1 MAVTD
6 RIVIEIAAEYSDNT
20 AGEFQKSAKSADKYC
35 ESVNKLKKQLD
46 SISKTKV
53 RTDLE
58 ARDSAT
64 QVINKVRDNLDYL
77 KQHKGQVTIAAID
90 KATNVISETK
100 NRVLALSGKTFRFTL
115 GVIDKATA
123 PLQKIWNYATSLKGI
138 MTGIFAGAAA
148 QKFVMK
154 PAQMAIDR
162 QNVTTAFEN
171 LLGSKDAANQ
181 RVSDLTTFA
190 GQTPFT
196 RDDIFEASRV
206 LQVFTGDALST
217 ADGLKTVGDVAS
229 GTQQDFKEVAVWMGR
244 LYSGMKSGQP
254 IGEATARLQE
264 MGAISGESRVKL
276 EALAKSGRDISET
289 WPEATA
295 EFAQFDGMML
305 KMSDGFQ
312 NLLLG
317 AKSFVNNNVWQR
329 IGAGII
335 NGFTPALQKFRDWRS
350 ENKDLIA
357 EMANNIESG
366 VTNIV
371 SKVSGG
377 VEKVFDITSKL
388 MKDDT
393 FKNADFMG
401 KAGMLWDQLIAEPFS
416 SWWNGG
422 GKDKVKEGVK
432 NAANGIKDI
441 LIDVLG
447 EAFELAFSNP
457 ITGTIATLYG
467 AKYGISIG
475 KGLITGVNT
484 AKGAVIELEN
494 VYKKAKKI
502 YGLLRG
508 TEAIPELP
516 YGTAGNAESTV
527 VSGTLDSASSVKNH
541 IVKSA
546 PANLPYGVVGNNYK
560 LQTPT
565 IATLRHEPEVKKAAE
580 NYRNAV
586 ETLSQTKK
594 RFSEEQKELVQK
606 ANDLKDLK
614 TSNAG
619 SKAIKDAEKALDN
632 NIKHIKKSSA
642 NLKNTKDE
650 LKTAKEAF
658 SGALDSASSI
668 DISNASKKMKGSMN
682 DVTKSTKNMGKEV
695 AKAGKVASDGIGNV
709 AKAAGSSGGKIAS
722 LVNSL
727 GGATT
732 VLTGIGTV
740 AVVAAAGFALYKH
753 NVEKSVAPIKDLLE
767 KNQQLVSESDK
778 LNERVAQNTKSREDS
793 ISASVA
799 EAQTAQVLTD
809 KIFGL
814 IDAEGESLTG
824 KEKIKILVDELNQ
837 TVPNLALAYDAETNS
852 INLSK
857 DAINEKIAAMKEE
870 AKMAAIK
877 DALTGSVK
885 DELELERKHTKLVE
899 QQAEA
904 QKKVDE
910 IKSKIKPSGMAGA
923 GTSDE
928 YNYIALD
935 KAQES
940 LDELNTAIEG
950 NETAWNN
957 AKNESQYYSDMIG
970 TEATAAAQNAIDA
983 TQSGIEGTV
992 ETLTAGG
999 EDISLAASSAFTPA
1013 EEAALRAADKMYS
1026 ESHRAAANYAAGLN
1040 EGGPEASKAG
1050 NTLRLSGMAG
1060 ISDTNGEYY
1069 KEGESSGNS
1078 FVDGIKSALSGAGSW
1093 FKKNFSWLF
1102 PEIDG
1107 ESKTDHHADGG
1118 IMTRPHIG
1126 LVAEDGAE
1134 SIIPLSPKRRSR
1146 GIALWQE
1153 TGRRLGVMAYAEG
1166 GIVGQAESYPMAAG
1180 GSYAYTS
1187 SGSGGPSVSGGGGET
1202 GRMISFETGGLKED
1216 LAEADQYFQEYSSNV
1231 LTAGLS
1237 TWDSL
1242 KNNVTSKTQEMND
1255 ADKAK
1260 FDEFAQYF
1268 TTFGTG
1274 VVLAGAAAFDAL
1286 KGGVVTKST
1295 DTVKFGIS
1303 KFNEFSN
1310 YVGTLPPV
1318 FGGYG
1323 ADMMSELAYGI
1334 ESQRAAVLKSTSTLV
1349 QDLLSTFITGLG
1361 IHSPSKKMQWVGEM
1375 MAAGIIKG
1383 LSADQITQYV
1393 YYIIDQM
1400 QSSFSSGKLDV
1411 GTVVDK
1417 LDDNI
1422 PALVAKLG
1430 VDPKEAASLIYPLLG
1445 TAGTLTSVFGGRD
1458 APTAGASTN
1467 HGGIDLAAPTGTQ
1480 IAAVLGGLVTIAG
1493 EYGGYG
1499 NAVKIDHGNGVES
1512 LYGHMS
1518 AVGVAPGQQ
1527 VTAGQVIGNVG
1538 STGISTGPHLHLS
1551 MYKDGEAIDPLP
1563 YVQGAPIMAGNTLA
1577 GALMA
1582 EYNRRK
1588 FGIGAAGAL
1597 GGGGDV
1603 ASWIMQALAITGQS
1617 MDYLDEL
1624 MYIAQMESGG
1634 DPNAINLW
1642 DSNAA
1647 AGHPSKGLMQTID
1660 STFAAYALPG
1670 YDDIWNPVHNAIA
1683 AIRYMNERYGGI
1695 QNHPGLGGKG
1705 YIGYAVG
1712 TREVPQDMLAVIHK
1726 DEAIFP
1732 AAQNPFSKSGGDMI
1746 ADMVS
1751 KVLPFPEMESNSIR
1765 NEKDDFAERNNVIEF
1780 PERKSD
1786 SGQPAS
1792 VEAVPVVA
1800 SQNAAPG
1807 GMTVSIN
1814 LGGISISIDGSNA
1827 GTPQDIEALLRAQIP
1842 GIANDLCAQI
1852 AQKLTEILAGMPTRS
1867 EAV

>member
-1 MAVTD
+1 MKSED
-6 RIVIEIAAEYSDNT
+6 RIVIQIAAEYSDNT
-20 AGEFQKSAKSADKYC
+20 AGEFQKSAKSADRYC
-35 ESVNKLKKQLD
+35 ESIKKLKRQMD
-46 SISKTKV
+46 QISKTKV
-53 RTDLE
+53 QTDLQ

-77 KQHKGQVTIAAID
+77 KQHKRQVTIAAID

-100 NRVLALSGKTFRFTL
+100 NRVLALSGKTFRFTM
-115 GVIDKATA
+115 GVVDKATQ
-123 PLQKIWNYATSLKGI
+123 PLQKIWNYATSLKGVLAGLY
-138 MTGIFAGAAA
+138 TGIAGNALVKAPISLADMMSTA
-148 QKFVMK
+148 QIGF
-154 PAQMAIDR
+154 
-162 QNVTTAFEN
+162 TTK
-171 LLGSKDAANQ
+171 LGDEDAANALMA
-181 RVSDLTTFA
+181 SIEKFA
-190 GQTPFT
+190 IETPFET
-196 RDDIFEASRV
+196 KGLIETTNRMIAMGWEAEKVLPDIEKIGNAAAA
-206 LQVFTGDALST
+206 TGRGQEGINRITLALS
-217 ADGLKTVGDVAS
+217 
-229 GTQQDFKEVAVWMGR
+229 QMR
-244 LYSGMKSGQP
+244 MKGKVSAEEMLQLS
-254 IGEATARLQE
+254 EA
-264 MGAISGESRVKL
+264 GISGWQYLADSMGVSLAEVQKL
-276 EALAKSGRDISET
+276 SERGLI
-289 WPEATA
+289 PA
-295 EFAQFDGMML
+295 EQAIDAIVAGMGEFDGMMEKTSNKTVSGL
-305 KMSDGFQ
+305 ASQIKDAFDVNVVKRWGQ
-312 NLLLG
+312 GLQTG
-317 AKSFVNNNVWQR
+317 A
-329 IGAGII
+329 I
-335 NGFTPALQKFRDWRS
+335 NGLEKFNGWLSDNQ
-350 ENKDLIA
+350 ETLDKLGNLVEQTA
-357 EMANNIESG
+357 ANVSNHVVDMIKG
-366 VTNIV
+366 VT
-371 SKVSGG
+371 GG
-377 VEKVFDITSKL
+377 IEQLINRTDFQ
-388 MKDDT
+388 
-393 FKNADFMG
+393 NADFLG
-401 KAGMLWDQLIAEPFS
+401 KAVIAWDQLIAEPFGV
-416 SWWNGG
+416 WWNGG

-447 EAFELAFSNP
+447 EAFKLAFSNP

-467 AKYGISIG
+467 AKYGINIG
-475 KGLITGVNT
+475 KGILSGVET
-484 AKGAVIELEN
+484 AKGLGTGIKNIVGTGKNIIGMLGTGIENTPSHPSMATMRHDPEIKDTAASYRSALDTLIE
-494 VYKKAKKI
+494 AKK
-502 YGLLRG
+502 
-508 TEAIPELP
+508 
-516 YGTAGNAESTV
+516 
-527 VSGTLDSASSVKNH
+527 K
-541 IVKSA
+541 
-546 PANLPYGVVGNNYK
+546 
-560 LQTPT
+560 
-565 IATLRHEPEVKKAAE
+565 
-580 NYRNAV
+580 
-586 ETLSQTKK
+586 
-594 RFSEEQKELVQK
+594 FSEEQKTLVEKAHEL
-606 ANDLKDLK
+606 NDLQASGAGIKEIK
-614 TSNAG
+614 T
-619 SKAIKDAEKALDN
+619 AEKALE
-632 NIKHIKKSSA
+632 KSRTHIKESAA
-642 NLKNTKDE
+642 NLKNMKDE

-658 SGALDSASSI
+658 SGALDTASSI
-668 DISNASKKMKGSMN
+668 DISNASKKIKDSVN
-682 DVTKSTKNMGKEV
+682 DVTKSTKNVKTAMGEMSGAAEV
-695 AKAGKVASDGIGNV
+695 GAKNTSLFSKATSGLSAIMAAIPTPVKVAV
-709 AKAAGSSGGKIAS
+709 A
-722 LVNSL
+722 
-727 GGATT
+727 
-732 VLTGIGTV
+732 
-740 AVVAAAGFALYKH
+740 AVGLAAAGFAIYTKKQEEHRTALVNAGDDY
-753 NVEKSVAPIKDLLE
+753 LE
-767 KNQQLVSESDK
+767 ASAKFEEANKNYEEQTANLKNQADAVQRYRDLT
-778 LNERVAQNTKSREDS
+778 NEINTGGLEDDVLNTKLQERDETLLS
-793 ISASVA
+793 IKEHYPAAFGEGVSNEEGLQKVEELIKKEQDYQKVLKDRADIELA
-799 EAQTAQVLTD
+799 NAQTE
-809 KIFGL
+809 L
-814 IDAEGESLTG
+814 IMKLPDMEAE
-824 KEKIKILVDELNQ
+824 KEKLQKQLENITKDHQIAVDIEAKISKVTQ
-837 TVPNLALAYDAETNS
+837 TVNDLEMQISTGVDQEEIEKTKQ
-852 INLSK
+852 ILSDQLGDTLK
-857 DAINEKIAAMKEE
+857 SLQE
-870 AKMAAIK
+870 AP
-877 DALTGSVK
+877 GNVQ
-885 DELELERKHTKLVE
+885 LEFQT
-899 QQAEA
+899 
-904 QKKVDE
+904 
-910 IKSKIKPSGMAGA
+910 
-923 GTSDE
+923 
-928 YNYIALD
+928 
-935 KAQES
+935 
-940 LDELNTAIEG
+940 
-950 NETAWNN
+950 
-957 AKNESQYYSDMIG
+957 
-970 TEATAAAQNAIDA
+970 
-983 TQSGIEGTV
+983 
-992 ETLTAGG
+992 
-999 EDISLAASSAFTPA
+999 
-1013 EEAALRAADKMYS
+1013 
-1026 ESHRAAANYAAGLN
+1026 
-1040 EGGPEASKAG
+1040 
-1050 NTLRLSGMAG
+1050 
-1060 ISDTNGEYY
+1060 
-1069 KEGESSGNS
+1069 
-1078 FVDGIKSALSGAGSW
+1078 ALSGIRNDLDKGLEIPQEKIDKLHGAFSGIQSYVNDVKGKFDQTEMQISSIEKSISLGNTVLDEMKQKSGETKGVVDEAKDSASETNKNIQDTDGSMNTLTNNTVARKGPLLDATNA
-1093 FKKNFSWLF
+1093 FKKSFGETKTEVEGVNT
-1102 PEIDG
+1102 EIDKLPG
-1107 ESKTDHHADGG
+1107 IKKITIDVVTKYSTIGVPTPQSAEATKSNASYFEKLFDKEHADGG
-1118 IMTRPHIG
+1118 FMTRPHVG

-1180 GSYAYTS
+1180 GGYAT
-1187 SGSGGPSVSGGGGET
+1187 GSGGPSVSGGGGET
-1202 GRMISFETGGLKED
+1202 GRMLSFETGGLKED

-1237 TWDSL
+1237 TWDNL

-1274 VVLAGAAAFDAL
+1274 VVLTGAAAFDAL

-1295 DTVKFGIS
+1295 DTVKFGVS

-1310 YVGTLPPV
+1310 YVGTLPPI

-1551 MYKDGEAIDPLP
+1551 MYKGGEAIDPLP

-1726 DEAIFP
+1726 NEAIFP

-1751 KVLPFPEMESNSIR
+1751 NVLPFPEMESNSIR

>member
-1 MAVTD
+1 MAVED
-6 RIVIEIAAEYSDNT
+6 RIVIQIAAEYSDNT
-20 AGEFQKSAKSADKYC
+20 GGEFQKSAKSADKYC

-46 SISKTKV
+46 SVSKTKV
-53 RTDLE
+53 RTNLE
-58 ARDSAT
+58 ANDRAT
-64 QVINKVRDNLDYL
+64 QVIDKVKDNINYL
-77 KQHKGQVTIAAID
+77 KNHKAQIPLLALD
-90 KATNVISETK
+90 KASSIIESTK
-100 NRVLALSGKTFRFTL
+100 NKAMSLASKTFRFTV

-123 PLQKIWNYATSLKGI
+123 PLQKLWNYATSLKGI
-138 MTGIFAGAAA
+138 MTGVFAGAAT
-148 QKFVMK
+148 QQFVMK

-350 ENKDLIA
+350 ENKELID

-377 VEKVFDITSKL
+377 VEKIFDITSKL

-401 KAGMLWDQLIAEPFS
+401 KAGMLWDQLIATPFD
-416 SWWNGG
+416 SWWSGG
-422 GKDKVKEGVK
+422 GKEKVTEGVKSAANSLLNILKDVVKEGME
-432 NAANGIKDI
+432 I
-441 LIDVLG
+441 
-447 EAFELAFSNP
+447 AFSNP
-457 ITGTIATLYG
+457 ITGTMAV
-467 AKYGISIG
+467 AFGIKHGTSIV
-475 KGLITGVNT
+475 KGLVQGINT
-484 AKGAVIELEN
+484 AKGVGTELKNAYGTTKSIISLLSGAGTTEAVAQPDISAARHDPEVQATAQNYRKAINTLSE
-494 VYKKAKKI
+494 AKK
-502 YGLLRG
+502 
-508 TEAIPELP
+508 
-516 YGTAGNAESTV
+516 
-527 VSGTLDSASSVKNH
+527 K
-541 IVKSA
+541 
-546 PANLPYGVVGNNYK
+546 
-560 LQTPT
+560 
-565 IATLRHEPEVKKAAE
+565 
-580 NYRNAV
+580 
-586 ETLSQTKK
+586 
-594 RFSEEQKELVQK
+594 FSEEQQELVEK
-606 ANDLKDLK
+606 ANNLKGLQAN
-614 TSNAG
+614 NAG
-619 SKAIKDAEKALDN
+619 DKAIKEAEKALEKSR
-632 NIKHIKKSSA
+632 KHVKEFAA
-642 NLKNTKDE
+642 NLKNTKNE

-668 DISNASKKMKGSMN
+668 DISNASKKIKGSMN
-682 DVTKSTKNMGKEV
+682 DITKSTKNMGKEA
-695 AKAGKVASDGIGNV
+695 AKAGKVASDGIGTV

-722 LVNSL
+722 LVSSL

-753 NVEKSVAPIKDLLE
+753 NVEKSVAPIKNLLE

-885 DELELERKHTKLVE
+885 DELELEREHTKLVE

-940 LDELNTAIEG
+940 LDELNIAIEG

-1118 IMTRPHIG
+1118 IMTQPHIG

-1180 GSYAYTS
+1180 GGYAT
-1187 SGSGGPSVSGGGGET
+1187 GSGGPSVSDGGGET
-1202 GRMISFETGGLKED
+1202 GRVLSFETGGLKED
-1216 LAEADQYFQEYSSNV
+1216 LAEADQFFQEYSSNV
-1231 LTAGLS
+1231 LTAGLN
-1237 TWDSL
+1237 TWDNL

-1255 ADKAK
+1255 TDKAK

-1274 VVLAGAAAFDAL
+1274 VVLTGAAAFDAL

-1295 DTVKFGIS
+1295 DTVKFGVS

-1670 YDDIWNPVHNAIA
+1670 YDDIWNPVHNTIA

-1695 QNHPGLGGKG
+1695 QNHPGLGGNG

-1751 KVLPFPEMESNSIR
+1751 KVLPFPEMESSSIR
-1765 NEKDDFAERNNVIEF
+1765 NEKGDFAERNNVIEF

>member
-1 MAVTD
+1 MAVED
-6 RIVIEIAAEYSDNT
+6 RIVIQIAAEYSDNT
-20 AGEFQKSAKSADKYC
+20 GGEFQKSAKSADKYC

-46 SISKTKV
+46 SVSKTKV
-53 RTDLE
+53 RTNLE
-58 ARDSAT
+58 ANDRAT
-64 QVINKVRDNLDYL
+64 QVIDKVKDNINYL
-77 KQHKGQVTIAAID
+77 KNHKAQIPLLALD
-90 KATNVISETK
+90 KASSIIESTK
-100 NRVLALSGKTFRFTL
+100 NKAMSLASKTFRFTV

-123 PLQKIWNYATSLKGI
+123 PLQKIWNFAKSLKGI

-171 LLGSKDAANQ
+171 LLGSKEAATE
-181 RVSDLTTFA
+181 RVSDLTSFA

-196 RDDIFEASRV
+196 RDEIFEASRV

-244 LYSGMKSGQP
+244 LYSGMKAGQP

-264 MGAISGESRVKL
+264 MGAISGDSRVKL

-335 NGFTPALQKFRDWRS
+335 NGFTPALQRFRDWRS
-350 ENKDLIA
+350 ENKDLIN

-377 VEKVFDITSKL
+377 VEKIFDVTSKL
-388 MKDDT
+388 MRDDA

-467 AKYGISIG
+467 AKYGINIG
-475 KGLITGVNT
+475 KGILSGVKT
-484 AKGAVIELEN
+484 AKGAVNELKN
-494 VYKKAKKI
+494 IYKTASKI
-502 YGLLRG
+502 IGLING
-508 TEAIPELP
+508 TQAIPQM
-516 YGTAGNAESTV
+516 
-527 VSGTLDSASSVKNH
+527 
-541 IVKSA
+541 
-546 PANLPYGVVGNNYK
+546 PYGVTSG
-560 LQTPT
+560 
-565 IATLRHEPEVKKAAE
+565 AASTF
-580 NYRNAV
+580 NGAASSAS
-586 ETLSQTKK
+586 TLSK
-594 RFSEEQKELVQK
+594 
-606 ANDLKDLK
+606 
-614 TSNAG
+614 
-619 SKAIKDAEKALDN
+619 
-632 NIKHIKKSSA
+632 
-642 NLKNTKDE
+642 
-650 LKTAKEAF
+650 AF
-658 SGALDSASSI
+658 SGI
-668 DISNASKKMKGSMN
+668 
-682 DVTKSTKNMGKEV
+682 KSTSTL
-695 AKAGKVASDGIGNV
+695 ASAGVSTLAS
-709 AKAAGSSGGKIAS
+709 
-722 LVNSL
+722 
-727 GGATT
+727 T
-732 VLTGIGTV
+732 IGTV
-740 AVVAAAGFALYKH
+740 AAVAIPIAVLSVAAYKKG
-753 NVEKSVAPIKDLLE
+753 VENIQAPMKDLID
-767 KNQQLVSESDK
+767 KNAEIIESSKK
-778 LNERVAQNTKSREDS
+778 LNEQVTQNTSAREAS
-793 ISASVA
+793 IESTAA
-799 EAQTAQVLTD
+799 EAEASRTLTDRLFNLVDQEGQTAV
-809 KIFGL
+809 
-814 IDAEGESLTG
+814 G
-824 KEKIKILVDELNQ
+824 KEKIKILVDELNEKL
-837 TVPNLALAYDAETNS
+837 PELALSYDEESNS
-852 INLSK
+852 ISASK
-857 DAINEKIAAMKEE
+857 DAIYDKIKAMEEE
-870 AKMAAIK
+870 ARTAAAR
-877 DALTGSVK
+877 DALTQAAADMLKLEEDRLALSSQLEDAEKRKAEAVAEAVRKYESTVGVMGESENRKQSMIQGTTRVY
-885 DELELERKHTKLVE
+885 DEEIGKLNQALDENMRKQDEVSEHTDFLMDSITGNVTDGVG
-899 QQAEA
+899 QAE
-904 QKKVDE
+904 Q
-910 IKSKIKPSGMAGA
+910 
-923 GTSDE
+923 
-928 YNYIALD
+928 ALKD
-935 KAQES
+935 GEEPLYQS
-940 LDELNTAIEG
+940 
-950 NETAWNN
+950 
-957 AKNESQYYSDMIG
+957 
-970 TEATAAAQNAIDA
+970 AAD
-983 TQSGIEGTV
+983 TF
-992 ETLTAGG
+992 
-999 EDISLAASSAFTPA
+999 SAPK
-1013 EEAALRAADKMYS
+1013 RAADETAYGMYDS
-1026 ESHRAAANYAAGLN
+1026 GLLNAQNYGSGLNDGAPDAESAGQNVSGSGENGVASKNSLFGEHGTTAGLIYAGALSNQDSFAAGLSLSEKGAN
-1040 EGGPEASKAG
+1040 GAGG
-1050 NTLRLSGMAG
+1050 N
-1060 ISDTNGEYY
+1060 
-1069 KEGESSGNS
+1069 KELFRQKGESSGNS
-1078 FVDGIKSALSGAGSW
+1078 FFEGMKSALSGLGEWLQNLFNIEMPTKESVSGSNEEY
-1093 FKKNFSWLF
+1093 FTK
-1102 PEIDG
+1102 
-1107 ESKTDHHADGG
+1107 HADGG
-1118 IMTRPHIG
+1118 FMTRPHIG

-1134 SIIPLSPKRRSR
+1134 SIIPLSPQRRSR

-1166 GIVGQAESYPMAAG
+1166 GIVGQLESYPMAAG
-1180 GSYAYTS
+1180 GGGAYTS
-1187 SGSGGPSVSGGGGET
+1187 SGAGGPSVSGGGGEA
-1202 GRMISFETGGLKED
+1202 GRVLSFETGGLKED
-1216 LAEADQYFQEYSSNV
+1216 LAEADQFFQEYSSNV

-1237 TWDSL
+1237 TWDNL

-1255 ADKAK
+1255 TDRAK

-1274 VVLAGAAAFDAL
+1274 LVLTGAAAFDAL

-1295 DTVKFGIS
+1295 DTVKFGVS
-1303 KFNEFSN
+1303 KFNEFSS
-1310 YVGTLPPV
+1310 YVGTLPPI

-1695 QNHPGLGGKG
+1695 QNHPGLGGRG
-1705 YIGYAVG
+1705 YVGYAVG

-1732 AAQNPFSKSGGDMI
+1732 AAQNPFGKSGGDMI

-1751 KVLPFPEMESNSIR
+1751 NVLPFPEMESNSIR
-1765 NEKDDFAERNNVIEF
+1765 NEKGDFAERNNMIEF

-1786 SGQPAS
+1786 TGQS
-1792 VEAVPVVA
+1792 TVGEAVPVVVPQ
-1800 SQNAAPG
+1800 STAAG
-1807 GMTVSIN
+1807 GVSVSIN
-1814 LGGISISIDGSNA
+1814 LGGISVSIEGSNA

>member
-1 MAVTD
+1 MAVED
-6 RIVIEIAAEYSDNT
+6 RIVIQIAAEYSDNT
-20 AGEFQKSAKSADKYC
+20 GGEFQKSAKSADKYC

-46 SISKTKV
+46 SVSKTKV
-53 RTDLE
+53 RTNLE
-58 ARDSAT
+58 ANDRAT
-64 QVINKVRDNLDYL
+64 QVIDKVKDNINYL
-77 KQHKGQVTIAAID
+77 KNHKAQIPLLALD
-90 KATNVISETK
+90 KASSIIESTK
-100 NRVLALSGKTFRFTL
+100 NKAMSLASKTFRFTV

-123 PLQKIWNYATSLKGI
+123 PLQKLWNYATSLKGI
-138 MTGIFAGAAA
+138 MTGVFAGAAT
-148 QKFVMK
+148 QQFVMK

-350 ENKDLIA
+350 ENKELID

-401 KAGMLWDQLIAEPFS
+401 KAGMLWDQLIATPFD
-416 SWWNGG
+416 SWWSGG
-422 GKDKVKEGVK
+422 GKEKVTEGVKSAANSLLNILKDVVKEGME
-432 NAANGIKDI
+432 I
-441 LIDVLG
+441 
-447 EAFELAFSNP
+447 AFSNP
-457 ITGTIATLYG
+457 ITGTMAV
-467 AKYGISIG
+467 AFGIKHGTSIV
-475 KGLITGVNT
+475 KGLVQGINT
-484 AKGAVIELEN
+484 AKGVGTELKNAYGTTKSIISLLSGAGTTAAVAQPDISAARHDPEVQATAQNYRKAINTLSE
-494 VYKKAKKI
+494 AKK
-502 YGLLRG
+502 
-508 TEAIPELP
+508 
-516 YGTAGNAESTV
+516 
-527 VSGTLDSASSVKNH
+527 K
-541 IVKSA
+541 
-546 PANLPYGVVGNNYK
+546 
-560 LQTPT
+560 
-565 IATLRHEPEVKKAAE
+565 
-580 NYRNAV
+580 
-586 ETLSQTKK
+586 
-594 RFSEEQKELVQK
+594 FSEEQQELVEK
-606 ANDLKDLK
+606 ANNLKGLQAN
-614 TSNAG
+614 NAG
-619 SKAIKDAEKALDN
+619 DKAIKEAEKALEKSRKHVKESATDIKNIENDLIKAKENFSISKGNTAYDN
-632 NIKHIKKSSA
+632 INKTASDTKKSFG
-642 NLKNTKDE
+642 E
-650 LKTAKEAF
+650 
-658 SGALDSASSI
+658 I
-668 DISNASKKMKGSMN
+668 QNASKDM
-682 DVTKSTKNMGKEV
+682 TKTIKSDSE
-695 AKAGKVASDGIGNV
+695 KASIGISGIGSATTETSKTV
-709 AKAAGSSGGKIAS
+709 GMLSKAIGFLAS
-722 LVNSL
+722 PVGLMVGALAAL
-727 GGATT
+727 GGAAYFFSKKQEEAEQATLNAGNT
-732 VLTGIGTV
+732 LISSLDTYEQAKKASEEATQSYIDQKNAIQEYRDLTSELNSGDLGEDERIQKLERQEQLLGILKDKYPEVFEQNLSTEESFEKIEALAGQQERLAS
-740 AVVAAAGFALYKH
+740 AVERSAKAQTELDFAKA
-753 NVEKSVAPIKDLLE
+753 VESLPELMQQLADAESAMDHFQQKIKYAEEQQIKLEELKADVTNLE
-767 KNQQLVSESDK
+767 KLK
-778 LNERVAQNTKSREDS
+778 LNTEVDPE
-793 ISASVA
+793 
-799 EAQTAQVLTD
+799 
-809 KIFGL
+809 
-814 IDAEGESLTG
+814 
-824 KEKIKILVDELNQ
+824 LV
-837 TVPNLALAYDAETNS
+837 
-852 INLSK
+852 
-857 DAINEKIAAMKEE
+857 EE
-870 AKMAAIK
+870 AKRNVQEKIDEIYQAAREAGDVSLLNDKDLETLKTRLQNNLDPLTEAYKHVDSAFENLGSRMGTWQGQLETAAGKIQDFK
-877 DALTGSVK
+877 GQIDALKENAEKFGMKWTEIEAAAK
-885 DELELERKHTKLVE
+885 DK
-899 QQAEA
+899 
-904 QKKVDE
+904 
-910 IKSKIKPSGMAGA
+910 MAG
-923 GTSDE
+923 
-928 YNYIALD
+928 LD
-935 KAQES
+935 KSTDLSKGRVEG
-940 LDELNTAIEG
+940 LNTAIGDLKGKEINIDVNI
-950 NETAWNN
+950 NEKHT
-957 AKNESQYYSDMIG
+957 KNGVPVSD
-970 TEATAAAQNAIDA
+970 
-983 TQSGIEGTV
+983 
-992 ETLTAGG
+992 
-999 EDISLAASSAFTPA
+999 
-1013 EEAALRAADKMYS
+1013 
-1026 ESHRAAANYAAGLN
+1026 
-1040 EGGPEASKAG
+1040 
-1050 NTLRLSGMAG
+1050 
-1060 ISDTNGEYY
+1060 
-1069 KEGESSGNS
+1069 ESS
-1078 FVDGIKSALSGAGSW
+1078 KPT
-1093 FKKNFSWLF
+1093 FSVPGLYTA
-1102 PEIDG
+1102 PTEI
-1107 ESKTDHHADGG
+1107 HADGG
-1118 IMTRPHIG
+1118 FMTQPHIG

-1166 GIVGQAESYPMAAG
+1166 GVVGQAESYPIAAG
-1180 GSYAYTS
+1180 GDAYAS

-1202 GRMISFETGGLKED
+1202 GRMLSFETGGLKED
-1216 LAEADQYFQEYSSNV
+1216 LAEADQFFQEYSSNV
-1231 LTAGLS
+1231 LTAGLN
-1237 TWDSL
+1237 TWDNL

-1255 ADKAK
+1255 TDKAK

-1274 VVLAGAAAFDAL
+1274 VVLTGAAVFDAL

-1295 DTVKFGIS
+1295 DTVKFGVS

-1310 YVGTLPPV
+1310 YVGTLPPI

-1670 YDDIWNPVHNAIA
+1670 YEDIWNPVHNAIA

-1726 DEAIFP
+1726 NEAIFP

-1792 VEAVPVVA
+1792 VEAMPVVA

>member
-1 MAVTD
+1 MKSEDKV
-6 RIVIEIAAEYSDNT
+6 VIQISAEYTDNVT
-20 AGEFQKSAKSADKYC
+20 GKLQKSSESADQYC
-35 ESVNKLKKQLD
+35 ESIKKLKRQMD
-46 SISKTKV
+46 QISKTKV
-53 RTDLE
+53 QTDLQ
-58 ARDSAT
+58 ARDSAS

-171 LLGSKDAANQ
+171 LLGSKDAATE
-181 RVSDLTTFA
+181 RVSDLTSFA

-196 RDDIFEASRV
+196 RDEIFEASRV

-264 MGAISGESRVKL
+264 MGAISGDSRAKL

-350 ENKDLIA
+350 ENKELID

-467 AKYGISIG
+467 AKYGINIG
-475 KGLITGVNT
+475 KGILSGVET
-484 AKGAVIELEN
+484 AKGLGAGIKNIVGTGKNIIGMLGTGIENTPSHPSMATMRHDPEIKDTAASYRSALDTLIE
-494 VYKKAKKI
+494 AKK
-502 YGLLRG
+502 
-508 TEAIPELP
+508 
-516 YGTAGNAESTV
+516 
-527 VSGTLDSASSVKNH
+527 K
-541 IVKSA
+541 
-546 PANLPYGVVGNNYK
+546 
-560 LQTPT
+560 
-565 IATLRHEPEVKKAAE
+565 
-580 NYRNAV
+580 
-586 ETLSQTKK
+586 
-594 RFSEEQKELVQK
+594 FSEEQKTLVEKAHEL
-606 ANDLKDLK
+606 NDLQASGAGMKEIK
-614 TSNAG
+614 T
-619 SKAIKDAEKALDN
+619 AEKALE
-632 NIKHIKKSSA
+632 KSRTHIKESAA
-642 NLKNTKDE
+642 NLKNMKDE

-658 SGALDSASSI
+658 SGALDTASSI
-668 DISNASKKMKGSMN
+668 DISNASKKIKGSMN

-695 AKAGKVASDGIGNV
+695 AKAGKVASDGIGTV

-722 LVNSL
+722 LVSSL

-753 NVEKSVAPIKDLLE
+753 NVEKSVAPIKNLLE

-885 DELELERKHTKLVE
+885 DELELEREHTKLVE

-935 KAQES
+935 KAQEG
-940 LDELNTAIEG
+940 LDELNIAIEG

-970 TEATAAAQNAIDA
+970 TEATAAAQNAVDA

-1166 GIVGQAESYPMAAG
+1166 GIVGQAESYPMAAAG
-1180 GSYAYTS
+1180 GDAYTS
-1187 SGSGGPSVSGGGGET
+1187 SGSGGPSVSDGGEET
-1202 GRMISFETGGLKED
+1202 GRMLSFETGGLKED

-1237 TWDSL
+1237 TWDNL

-1255 ADKAK
+1255 TDKAK

-1274 VVLAGAAAFDAL
+1274 VVLTGAAAFDAL

-1295 DTVKFGIS
+1295 DTVKFGVS

-1493 EYGGYG
+1493 DYGGYG

-1551 MYKDGEAIDPLP
+1551 MYKGGEAIDPLP

-1765 NEKDDFAERNNVIEF
+1765 NEKGDFAERNNVIEF

>member
-1 MAVTD
+1 MTVED
-6 RIVIEIAAEYSDNT
+6 KIVIQIAAEYSDNT
-20 AGEFQKSAKSADKYC
+20 GGEFQKSAKSADKYC

-46 SISKTKV
+46 SVSKTKV
-53 RTDLE
+53 RTNLE
-58 ARDSAT
+58 ANDRAT
-64 QVINKVRDNLDYL
+64 QVIDKVKDNINYL
-77 KQHKGQVTIAAID
+77 KNHKAQIPLLALD
-90 KATNVISETK
+90 KASSIIESTK
-100 NRVLALSGKTFRFTL
+100 NKAMSLASKTFRFTV

-123 PLQKIWNYATSLKGI
+123 PLQKLWNYATSLKGI
-138 MTGIFAGAAA
+138 MTGVFAGAAT
-148 QKFVMK
+148 QQFVIK

-162 QNVTTAFEN
+162 QNITTAFEN
-171 LLGSKDAANQ
+171 LLGSKEAATE
-181 RVSDLTTFA
+181 RVSDLTAFA

-196 RDDIFEASRV
+196 RDEIFQASRV
-206 LQVFTGDALST
+206 LQVFTGDALAT

-229 GTQQDFKEVAVWMGR
+229 GTQQDFSEVAVWIGR
-244 LYSGMKSGQP
+244 LYSGLKSGTP

-264 MGAISGESRVKL
+264 MGAISGDSRAKL

-350 ENKDLIA
+350 ENKELID

-401 KAGMLWDQLIAEPFS
+401 KAGMLWDQLIATPFD
-416 SWWNGG
+416 SWWSGG
-422 GKDKVKEGVK
+422 GKEKVTEGVKSAANSLLNILKDVVKEGME
-432 NAANGIKDI
+432 I
-441 LIDVLG
+441 
-447 EAFELAFSNP
+447 AFSNP
-457 ITGTIATLYG
+457 ITGTMAV
-467 AKYGISIG
+467 AFGIKHGTSIV
-475 KGLITGVNT
+475 KGLVQGINT
-484 AKGAVIELEN
+484 AKGV
-494 VYKKAKKI
+494 
-502 YGLLRG
+502 G
-508 TEAIPELP
+508 TELKNA
-516 YGTAGNAESTV
+516 YGTTKSIISLLSGAGTAVTAV
-527 VSGTLDSASSVKNH
+527 QPDISA
-541 IVKSA
+541 A
-546 PANLPYGVVGNNYK
+546 
-560 LQTPT
+560 
-565 IATLRHEPEVKKAAE
+565 RHAPEVQAAAQ
-580 NYRNAV
+580 NYRKATN
-586 ETLSQTKK
+586 TLSDVKK
-594 RFSEEQKELVQK
+594 KFLADQEDLVSKALALKELK
-606 ANDLKDLK
+606 NSN
-614 TSNAG
+614 TS
-619 SKAIKDAEKALDN
+619 SKAIKEAEKSLEHSRRLIKQTAK
-632 NIKHIKKSSA
+632 NIEEVQ
-642 NLKNTKDE
+642 TKE
-650 LKTAKEAF
+650 YENAKEAF
-658 SGALDSASSI
+658 SNALNGFSSS
-668 DISNASKKMKGSMN
+668 DL
-682 DVTKSTKNMGKEV
+682 TKSTKNVKTAMGEMSGAAEAG
-695 AKAGKVASDGIGNV
+695 AKNTSLFSKATSGLSAIMAAVPTPVKVAV
-709 AKAAGSSGGKIAS
+709 A
-722 LVNSL
+722 
-727 GGATT
+727 
-732 VLTGIGTV
+732 
-740 AVVAAAGFALYKH
+740 AVGLAAAGFAIYTKKQEEHRTALINAGDDY
-753 NVEKSVAPIKDLLE
+753 LE
-767 KNQQLVSESDK
+767 ASAKFEEANKNYEEQTANLKNQADAVQRYRDLTNEINAGGLEDDVLNEKLQERDEKLLSIKEHYPAAFGEGVSNEEGLRKVDDLIQKEQDYQDK
-778 LNERVAQNTKSREDS
+778 LKERADIELAN
-793 ISASVA
+793 
-799 EAQTAQVLTD
+799 AQTE
-809 KIFGL
+809 L
-814 IDAEGESLTG
+814 ILKLPDMEAE
-824 KEKIKILVDELNQ
+824 KEKLQKELENITKDHQIAVDIEAKISTVTQ
-837 TVPNLALAYDAETNS
+837 TVNDLEMQISTGVDQEEIEKTKQ
-852 INLSK
+852 ILSDQLGDTLK
-857 DAINEKIAAMKEE
+857 SLQE
-870 AKMAAIK
+870 AP
-877 DALTGSVK
+877 GNVQ
-885 DELELERKHTKLVE
+885 LEFQT
-899 QQAEA
+899 
-904 QKKVDE
+904 
-910 IKSKIKPSGMAGA
+910 
-923 GTSDE
+923 
-928 YNYIALD
+928 
-935 KAQES
+935 
-940 LDELNTAIEG
+940 
-950 NETAWNN
+950 
-957 AKNESQYYSDMIG
+957 
-970 TEATAAAQNAIDA
+970 
-983 TQSGIEGTV
+983 
-992 ETLTAGG
+992 
-999 EDISLAASSAFTPA
+999 
-1013 EEAALRAADKMYS
+1013 
-1026 ESHRAAANYAAGLN
+1026 
-1040 EGGPEASKAG
+1040 
-1050 NTLRLSGMAG
+1050 
-1060 ISDTNGEYY
+1060 
-1069 KEGESSGNS
+1069 
-1078 FVDGIKSALSGAGSW
+1078 ALSGIRNDLDKGLEIPQDKIDKLHGAFSGIQSYVNDVKGK
-1093 FKKNFSWLF
+1093 FDQTEMQISSIEKSISLGNTVLDEMRQKSGETKGVVDEAKDSASETNKNVQETDKSMGILSNNTTARKGPVLDAFSAWSKTL
-1102 PEIDG
+1102 G
-1107 ESKTDHHADGG
+1107 ESKEKTEDINTEIDKLPANKKVVVSVITKYSTIGVPTPQSSDATKSNASYFEKYFDEIHADGG
-1118 IMTRPHIG
+1118 FMTRPHIG

-1134 SIIPLSPKRRSR
+1134 SIIPLSAKRRSR

-1166 GIVGQAESYPMAAG
+1166 GVVGQAESYPMAVG
-1180 GSYAYTS
+1180 GGGAYTS
-1187 SGSGGPSVSGGGGET
+1187 SGAGGPSVSGGGGET
-1202 GRMISFETGGLKED
+1202 GRMLSFETGGLKED
-1216 LAEADQYFQEYSSNV
+1216 LAEADQFFKEYSSNV

-1237 TWDSL
+1237 TWDNL

-1255 ADKAK
+1255 IDRAK

-1268 TTFGTG
+1268 TTFGSG
-1274 VVLAGAAAFDAL
+1274 LVLTGAAAFDAL

-1295 DTVKFGIS
+1295 DTVKFGVS
-1303 KFNEFSN
+1303 KFNEFSS
-1310 YVGTLPPV
+1310 YVGTLPPI

-1695 QNHPGLGGKG
+1695 QNHPGLGGRG
-1705 YIGYAVG
+1705 YVGYAVG

-1751 KVLPFPEMESNSIR
+1751 NVLPFPEMESNSIR
-1765 NEKDDFAERNNVIEF
+1765 NEKGDFAERNNMIEF

-1786 SGQPAS
+1786 TGQS
-1792 VEAVPVVA
+1792 TVGEAVPVVVPQ
-1800 SQNAAPG
+1800 STAAG
-1807 GMTVSIN
+1807 GVSVSIN
-1814 LGGISISIDGSNA
+1814 LGGISISIEDSNA

>member
-1 MAVTD
+1 MAAED
-6 RIVIEIAAEYSDNT
+6 RIVIQIAAEYSDNT
-20 AGEFQKSAKSADKYC
+20 GGEFQKCAKSADKYC

-46 SISKTKV
+46 SVSKTKV
-53 RTDLE
+53 RTNLE
-58 ARDSAT
+58 ANDRAT
-64 QVINKVRDNLDYL
+64 QVMDKVKDNIYYL
-77 KQHKGQVTIAAID
+77 KNHKAQIPLLALD
-90 KATNVISETK
+90 KASSVIENTK
-100 NRVLALSGKTFRFTL
+100 NKAISLAGKTFRITV
-115 GVIDKATA
+115 GVLDKATA
-123 PLQKIWNYATSLKGI
+123 PLQKLWNYAKSLKGI
-138 MTGIFAGAAA
+138 MARIFAGAATK
-148 QKFVMK
+148 QFVLK
-154 PAQMAIDR
+154 PTQMAIDR

-305 KMSDGFQ
+305 KMSDSFQ

-350 ENKDLIA
+350 ENKELID

-388 MKDDT
+388 IKDDT

-467 AKYGISIG
+467 AKYGINIG
-475 KGLITGVNT
+475 RGILSGVKT
-484 AKGAVIELEN
+484 AKGAVNELKN
-494 VYKKAKKI
+494 IYKTASKI
-502 YGLLRG
+502 IGLING
-508 TEAIPELP
+508 TQAIPQM
-516 YGTAGNAESTV
+516 
-527 VSGTLDSASSVKNH
+527 
-541 IVKSA
+541 
-546 PANLPYGVVGNNYK
+546 PYGVTSG
-560 LQTPT
+560 
-565 IATLRHEPEVKKAAE
+565 AASTF
-580 NYRNAV
+580 NGAASSAS
-586 ETLSQTKK
+586 TLSK
-594 RFSEEQKELVQK
+594 
-606 ANDLKDLK
+606 
-614 TSNAG
+614 
-619 SKAIKDAEKALDN
+619 
-632 NIKHIKKSSA
+632 
-642 NLKNTKDE
+642 
-650 LKTAKEAF
+650 AF
-658 SGALDSASSI
+658 SGI
-668 DISNASKKMKGSMN
+668 
-682 DVTKSTKNMGKEV
+682 KSTSTL
-695 AKAGKVASDGIGNV
+695 ASAGVSTLAS
-709 AKAAGSSGGKIAS
+709 
-722 LVNSL
+722 
-727 GGATT
+727 T
-732 VLTGIGTV
+732 IGTV
-740 AVVAAAGFALYKH
+740 AAVAIPIAVLSVAAYKKG
-753 NVEKSVAPIKDLLE
+753 VENMQAPMKDLIDRNAE
-767 KNQQLVSESDK
+767 IVESSKK
-778 LNERVAQNTKSREDS
+778 LNEQVTQSTSAREAS
-793 ISASVA
+793 IESTAA
-799 EAQTAQVLTD
+799 EAEASRTLTDRLFNLIDQEGQTAV
-809 KIFGL
+809 
-814 IDAEGESLTG
+814 G
-824 KEKIKILVDELNQ
+824 KEKIKILVDELNEKL
-837 TVPNLALAYDAETNS
+837 PELALSYDEESNS
-852 INLSK
+852 ISASK
-857 DAINEKIAAMKEE
+857 DAIYDKIKAMEEE
-870 AKMAAIK
+870 ARTAAAR
-877 DALTGSVK
+877 DALTQAAADMLKLEEDRLSLSSQLEDAEKRKAEAVAEAVREYESTIGTISKSESTKQSMIRNSTRVVDEEIEK
-885 DELELERKHTKLVE
+885 LNQALDENIGKQDELDKHTEFIMDNITGNITEGVG
-899 QQAEA
+899 QAE
-904 QKKVDE
+904 Q
-910 IKSKIKPSGMAGA
+910 
-923 GTSDE
+923 
-928 YNYIALD
+928 AL
-935 KAQES
+935 
-940 LDELNTAIEG
+940 
-950 NETAWNN
+950 
-957 AKNESQYYSDMIG
+957 KNGEEPLYQS
-970 TEATAAAQNAIDA
+970 AAD
-983 TQSGIEGTV
+983 TF
-992 ETLTAGG
+992 
-999 EDISLAASSAFTPA
+999 SAPK
-1013 EEAALRAADKMYS
+1013 RAADETAYGMYDS
-1026 ESHRAAANYAAGLN
+1026 GLLNAQNYGSGLNDGAPDAESAGQNVSGSGENGVASKNSLFGEHGTTAGLIYAGALSNQDSFAAGLSLSEKGAN
-1040 EGGPEASKAG
+1040 GAGG
-1050 NTLRLSGMAG
+1050 N
-1060 ISDTNGEYY
+1060 
-1069 KEGESSGNS
+1069 KELFRQKGESSGNS
-1078 FVDGIKSALSGAGSW
+1078 FFEGMKSALSGLGEW
-1093 FKKNFSWLF
+1093 FSNLFNFDINIPEKKSSIPNSSIAPKW
-1102 PEIDG
+1102 PGKMYANGD
-1107 ESKTDHHADGG
+1107 
-1118 IMTRPHIG
+1118 IMDSPHLG
-1126 LVAEDGAE
+1126 LVAEDGPEA
-1134 SIIPLSPKRRSR
+1134 IIPLGGKRRSR

-1166 GIVGQAESYPMAAG
+1166 GVVGQAESYPIAAG
-1180 GSYAYTS
+1180 GHTYTS
-1187 SGSGGPSVSGGGGET
+1187 SGSGDPSVSGGGGET
-1202 GRMISFETGGLKED
+1202 GSVLSFETGGLKED
-1216 LAEADQYFQEYSSNV
+1216 LAEADQFFQEYSSNV

-1237 TWDSL
+1237 TWDNL

-1255 ADKAK
+1255 TDKAK

-1274 VVLAGAAAFDAL
+1274 VVLTGAAAFDAL
-1286 KGGVVTKST
+1286 KGSVVTKST

-1400 QSSFSSGKLDV
+1400 QNSFSSGKLDV

-1597 GGGGDV
+1597 GGSGDV

-1670 YDDIWNPVHNAIA
+1670 YDDIWNPVHNTIA

-1695 QNHPGLGGKG
+1695 QNHPGLGGNG

-1751 KVLPFPEMESNSIR
+1751 NVLPFPEMESSSIR
-1765 NEKDDFAERNNVIEF
+1765 NEKGDFAERDNVIEF

-1786 SGQPAS
+1786 SSQPAS

>member
-1 MAVTD
+1 MKSEDKV
-6 RIVIEIAAEYSDNT
+6 VIQISAEYTDNVT
-20 AGEFQKSAKSADKYC
+20 GKLQKSSESADQYC
-35 ESVNKLKKQLD
+35 ESIKKLKRQMD
-46 SISKTKV
+46 QISKTKV
-53 RTDLE
+53 QTDLQ
-58 ARDSAT
+58 ARDSAS

-171 LLGSKDAANQ
+171 LLGSKDAATE
-181 RVSDLTTFA
+181 RVSDLTSFA

-196 RDDIFEASRV
+196 RDEIFEASRV

-264 MGAISGESRVKL
+264 MGAISGDSRAKL

-350 ENKDLIA
+350 ENKELID

-467 AKYGISIG
+467 AKYGINIG
-475 KGLITGVNT
+475 KGILSGVET
-484 AKGAVIELEN
+484 AKGLGAGIKNIVGTGKNIIGMLGTGIENTPSHPSMATMRHDPEIKDTAASYRSALDTLIE
-494 VYKKAKKI
+494 AKK
-502 YGLLRG
+502 
-508 TEAIPELP
+508 
-516 YGTAGNAESTV
+516 
-527 VSGTLDSASSVKNH
+527 K
-541 IVKSA
+541 
-546 PANLPYGVVGNNYK
+546 
-560 LQTPT
+560 
-565 IATLRHEPEVKKAAE
+565 
-580 NYRNAV
+580 
-586 ETLSQTKK
+586 
-594 RFSEEQKELVQK
+594 FSEEQKTLVEKAHEL
-606 ANDLKDLK
+606 NDLQASGAGMKEIK
-614 TSNAG
+614 T
-619 SKAIKDAEKALDN
+619 AEKALE
-632 NIKHIKKSSA
+632 KSRTHIKESAA
-642 NLKNTKDE
+642 NLKNMKDE

-658 SGALDSASSI
+658 SGALDTASSI
-668 DISNASKKMKGSMN
+668 DISNASKKIKGSMN

-695 AKAGKVASDGIGNV
+695 AKAGKVASDGIGTV

-722 LVNSL
+722 LVSSL

-753 NVEKSVAPIKDLLE
+753 NVEKSVAPIKNLLE

-885 DELELERKHTKLVE
+885 DELELEREHTKLVE

-935 KAQES
+935 KAQEG
-940 LDELNTAIEG
+940 LDELNIAIEG

-970 TEATAAAQNAIDA
+970 TEATAAAQNAVDA

-1166 GIVGQAESYPMAAG
+1166 GIVGQAESYPMAAAG
-1180 GSYAYTS
+1180 GDAYTS
-1187 SGSGGPSVSGGGGET
+1187 SGSGGPSVSDGGEET
-1202 GRMISFETGGLKED
+1202 GRMLSFETGGLKED

-1237 TWDSL
+1237 TWDNL

-1255 ADKAK
+1255 TDKAK

-1274 VVLAGAAAFDAL
+1274 VVLTGAAAFDAL

-1295 DTVKFGIS
+1295 DTVKFGVS

-1493 EYGGYG
+1493 DYGGYG

-1551 MYKDGEAIDPLP
+1551 MYKGGEAIDPLP

-1670 YDDIWNPVHNAIA
+1670 YDDIWNPVHNTIA

-1765 NEKDDFAERNNVIEF
+1765 NEKGDFAERNNVIEF

>member
-1 MAVTD
+1 MAVED
-6 RIVIEIAAEYSDNT
+6 KIVIQIAAEYSDNT
-20 AGEFQKSAKSADKYC
+20 GGEFQKSAKSADKYC

-46 SISKTKV
+46 SVSKTKV
-53 RTDLE
+53 RTNLE
-58 ARDSAT
+58 ANDRAT
-64 QVINKVRDNLDYL
+64 QVIEKVKDNINYL
-77 KQHKGQVTIAAID
+77 KNHKAQIPLLALD
-90 KATNVISETK
+90 KASSIIESTK
-100 NRVLALSGKTFRFTL
+100 NKAMSLASKTFRFTV

-138 MTGIFAGAAA
+138 MTGVFAGAAT
-148 QKFVMK
+148 QQFVMK

-244 LYSGMKSGQP
+244 LYSGMKAGQP

-350 ENKDLIA
+350 ENKELID

-377 VEKVFDITSKL
+377 VEKIFDITSKL
-388 MKDDT
+388 IKDDT

-401 KAGMLWDQLIAEPFS
+401 KAGMLWEQLIATPFD

-422 GKDKVKEGVK
+422 GKEKVTEGVKSAANSLLNILKDVVKEGME
-432 NAANGIKDI
+432 I
-441 LIDVLG
+441 
-447 EAFELAFSNP
+447 AFSNP
-457 ITGTIATLYG
+457 ITGTMAV
-467 AKYGISIG
+467 AFGIKHGTSIV
-475 KGLITGVNT
+475 KGLVQGINT
-484 AKGAVIELEN
+484 AKGVGTELKNAYGTTKSIISLLSGAGTTAAVAQPDISAARHDPEVQATAQNYRKAINTLSE
-494 VYKKAKKI
+494 AKK
-502 YGLLRG
+502 
-508 TEAIPELP
+508 
-516 YGTAGNAESTV
+516 
-527 VSGTLDSASSVKNH
+527 K
-541 IVKSA
+541 
-546 PANLPYGVVGNNYK
+546 
-560 LQTPT
+560 
-565 IATLRHEPEVKKAAE
+565 
-580 NYRNAV
+580 
-586 ETLSQTKK
+586 
-594 RFSEEQKELVQK
+594 FSEEQQELVEK
-606 ANDLKDLK
+606 ANNLKGLQAN
-614 TSNAG
+614 NAG
-619 SKAIKDAEKALDN
+619 DKAIKEAEKALEKSRKHVKESAADIKNIENDLIKAKENFSISKGNTAYDN
-632 NIKHIKKSSA
+632 INKTASDTKKSFG
-642 NLKNTKDE
+642 E
-650 LKTAKEAF
+650 
-658 SGALDSASSI
+658 I
-668 DISNASKKMKGSMN
+668 QNASKDM
-682 DVTKSTKNMGKEV
+682 TKTIKSDSE
-695 AKAGKVASDGIGNV
+695 KASIGISGIGSATTETSKTV
-709 AKAAGSSGGKIAS
+709 GMLSKAIGFLAS
-722 LVNSL
+722 PVGLMVGALAAL
-727 GGATT
+727 GGA
-732 VLTGIGTV
+732 
-740 AVVAAAGFALYKH
+740 
-753 NVEKSVAPIKDLLE
+753 
-767 KNQQLVSESDK
+767 
-778 LNERVAQNTKSREDS
+778 
-793 ISASVA
+793 
-799 EAQTAQVLTD
+799 
-809 KIFGL
+809 
-814 IDAEGESLTG
+814 
-824 KEKIKILVDELNQ
+824 
-837 TVPNLALAYDAETNS
+837 AYFF
-852 INLSK
+852 SK
-857 DAINEKIAAMKEE
+857 KQEE
-870 AKMAAIK
+870 A
-877 DALTGSVK
+877 
-885 DELELERKHTKLVE
+885 E
-899 QQAEA
+899 QA
-904 QKKVDE
+904 
-910 IKSKIKPSGMAGA
+910 
-923 GTSDE
+923 T
-928 YNYIALD
+928 
-935 KAQES
+935 
-940 LDELNTAIEG
+940 LN
-950 NETAWNN
+950 
-957 AKNESQYYSDMIG
+957 
-970 TEATAAAQNAIDA
+970 
-983 TQSGIEGTV
+983 
-992 ETLTAGG
+992 
-999 EDISLAASSAFTPA
+999 
-1013 EEAALRAADKMYS
+1013 
-1026 ESHRAAANYAAGLN
+1026 
-1040 EGGPEASKAG
+1040 AG
-1050 NTLRLSGMAG
+1050 NTLISSLDTYEQAKKASEEATQSYIDQKNAIQEYRDLTSELNSGDLGEDERIKKLERQEQLLGILKEKYPEVFEQNLSTEESFEKIEALADQQERLAGALERSAQAQQELDFAKAVESLPDLMQQLLDAESAVDHFQQKIKYAGEQQIRLTELTTDVKELEKLKLNTEVDPELVEEAKRNVQEKIDEIYQSAREAGDVSLLNDKDLETLKTRLQNNLDPLTDAYKNVDSAFDNLGSRMGTWQEQLDAAVGKVDNFKNQIVAIKDNAEKFGMSWAEIYEGAKAKLETVSSNADAAKGKVDGVASGIENIHDREVRIDIILNEKHTKNG
-1060 ISDTNGEYY
+1060 VPVSD
-1069 KEGESSGNS
+1069 ESS
-1078 FVDGIKSALSGAGSW
+1078 KPT
-1093 FKKNFSWLF
+1093 FSVPGLYTA
-1102 PEIDG
+1102 PTEI
-1107 ESKTDHHADGG
+1107 HADGG
-1118 IMTRPHIG
+1118 FMTRPHVG

-1153 TGRRLGVMAYAEG
+1153 TGRRLGVMAYADG
-1166 GIVGQAESYPMAAG
+1166 GIVGQAESYQMASG
-1180 GSYAYTS
+1180 GGYAYTS
-1187 SGSGGPSVSGGGGET
+1187 SGSGGPSVSGSGGES
-1202 GRMISFETGGLKED
+1202 GRILSFETGGLKED
-1216 LAEADQYFQEYSSNV
+1216 LAEADQFFQEYSSNV

-1237 TWDSL
+1237 TWDNL

-1260 FDEFAQYF
+1260 FDDFSGYF
-1268 TTFGTG
+1268 NTFGSGLILTG
-1274 VVLAGAAAFDAL
+1274 TTAFDAL
-1286 KGGVVTKST
+1286 KGNVVTRST

-1310 YVGTLPPV
+1310 YVGTLPPI

-1323 ADMMSELAYGI
+1323 ADMMNELAFGI

-1349 QDLLSTFITGLG
+1349 QDLLNTFITGLG
-1361 IHSPSKKMQWVGEM
+1361 IHSPSKVMQWIGEM

-1603 ASWIMQALAITGQS
+1603 ASWIMQALAITSQS

-1670 YDDIWNPVHNAIA
+1670 YDDIWNPVHNTIA

-1695 QNHPGLGGKG
+1695 QNHPGLGGNG

-1751 KVLPFPEMESNSIR
+1751 KVLPFPEMESSSIR
-1765 NEKDDFAERNNVIEF
+1765 NEKGDFAERDNVIEF

-1786 SGQPAS
+1786 SSQPAS

>member
-1 MAVTD
+1 MAVED
-6 RIVIEIAAEYSDNT
+6 RIIIQIAAEYSDNT
-20 AGEFQKSAKSADKYC
+20 GGEFQKSAKSADKYC

-46 SISKTKV
+46 SVSKTKV
-53 RTDLE
+53 RTNLE
-58 ARDSAT
+58 ANDRAT
-64 QVINKVRDNLDYL
+64 QVIDKVKDNINYL
-77 KQHKGQVTIAAID
+77 KNHKAQIPLLALD
-90 KATNVISETK
+90 KASSIIESTK
-100 NRVLALSGKTFRFTL
+100 NKAMSLASKTFRFTV

-123 PLQKIWNYATSLKGI
+123 PLQKLWNYGTSLKGI
-138 MTGIFAGAAA
+138 ITGIFSGAAT
-148 QKFVMK
+148 QKFVLK

-190 GQTPFT
+190 GRTPFT
-196 RDDIFEASRV
+196 RDEIFEASRV

-244 LYSGMKSGQP
+244 LYSGMKAGQP

-264 MGAISGESRVKL
+264 MGAISGDSRVKL

-305 KMSDGFQ
+305 KMSDGFE

-350 ENKDLIA
+350 ENKELID

-377 VEKVFDITSKL
+377 VEKVFDITGKL
-388 MKDDT
+388 MQDDS
-393 FKNADFMG
+393 FKNADFFG
-401 KAGMLWDQLIAEPFS
+401 KAGMLWDQLVAAPFD

-422 GKDKVKEGVK
+422 GKEKVTEGVKSAANGLFKILKDVVKEGME
-432 NAANGIKDI
+432 I
-441 LIDVLG
+441 
-447 EAFELAFSNP
+447 AFSNP
-457 ITGTIATLYG
+457 VTGTMAVAFGIKHGTSIVKGLMQ
-467 AKYGISIG
+467 GIS
-475 KGLITGVNT
+475 T
-484 AKGAVIELEN
+484 AKGV
-494 VYKKAKKI
+494 
-502 YGLLRG
+502 G
-508 TEAIPELP
+508 TELKNA
-516 YGTAGNAESTV
+516 YGTTKSIISLLSGAGTTAVAAQPDISAARHDPEVQATAQNYRKAMD
-527 VSGTLDSASSVKNH
+527 TLS
-541 IVKSA
+541 
-546 PANLPYGVVGNNYK
+546 
-560 LQTPT
+560 
-565 IATLRHEPEVKKAAE
+565 EVKK
-580 NYRNAV
+580 
-586 ETLSQTKK
+586 K
-594 RFSEEQKELVQK
+594 FSEEQQELVEK
-606 ANDLKDLK
+606 ANNLKGLQAN
-614 TSNAG
+614 NAG
-619 SKAIKDAEKALDN
+619 DKAIKEAEKALEKSRN
-632 NIKHIKKSSA
+632 HIKESA
-642 NLKNTKDE
+642 ADIKNMKDE
-650 LKTAKEAF
+650 LKTAKETF

-668 DISNASKKMKGSMN
+668 DISNASKKIKGSMN

-722 LVNSL
+722 LVSSL

-767 KNQQLVSESDK
+767 KNQQLVNESDK
-778 LNERVAQNTKSREDS
+778 LNERVTQNTKSREDS
-793 ISASVA
+793 ISVSVA

-885 DELELERKHTKLVE
+885 DELELEREHAKLMD
-899 QQAEA
+899 QQVEA
-904 QKKVDE
+904 QKKVEE

-970 TEATAAAQNAIDA
+970 TEATAAAQAAIDA
-983 TQSGIEGTV
+983 TQSGIDGTA

-1013 EEAALRAADKMYS
+1013 EEAALKAADKMYS
-1026 ESHRAAANYAAGLN
+1026 ESHRAASNYAAGLN

-1060 ISDTNGEYY
+1060 ISDINGEYY

-1107 ESKTDHHADGG
+1107 ESKTDYHADGG

-1166 GIVGQAESYPMAAG
+1166 GIVGQAESYPMAVG
-1180 GSYAYTS
+1180 GGYVT
-1187 SGSGGPSVSGGGGET
+1187 GSGGLSVSGGGGET
-1202 GRMISFETGGLKED
+1202 GRVLSFETGGLKED
-1216 LAEADQYFQEYSSNV
+1216 LAEADQFFQEYSSNV

-1237 TWDSL
+1237 TWDNL

-1255 ADKAK
+1255 TDRAK

-1268 TTFGTG
+1268 TTFGSG
-1274 VVLAGAAAFDAL
+1274 LVLTGAAAFDAL

-1295 DTVKFGIS
+1295 DTVKFGVS
-1303 KFNEFSN
+1303 KFNEFSS
-1310 YVGTLPPV
+1310 YVGTLSPI

-1617 MDYLDEL
+1617 MDFLDEL

-1695 QNHPGLGGKG
+1695 QNHPGLGGRG
-1705 YIGYAVG
+1705 YVGYAVG

-1751 KVLPFPEMESNSIR
+1751 NVLPFPEMESNSIR
-1765 NEKDDFAERNNVIEF
+1765 NEKGDFAERNNMIEF

-1786 SGQPAS
+1786 TGQS
-1792 VEAVPVVA
+1792 TVGEAVPVVVPQ
-1800 SQNAAPG
+1800 STAAG
-1807 GMTVSIN
+1807 GVSVSIN
-1814 LGGISISIDGSNA
+1814 LGGISISIEDSNA

>member
-1 MAVTD
+1 MAVED
-6 RIVIEIAAEYSDNT
+6 RIVIQIAAEYSDNT
-20 AGEFQKSAKSADKYC
+20 GGEFQKSAKSADKYC

-46 SISKTKV
+46 SVSKTKV
-53 RTDLE
+53 RTNLE
-58 ARDSAT
+58 ANDRAT
-64 QVINKVRDNLDYL
+64 QVIDKVKDNINYL
-77 KQHKGQVTIAAID
+77 KNHKAQIPLLALD
-90 KATNVISETK
+90 KASSVIENTK
-100 NRVLALSGKTFRFTL
+100 NKAISLAGKTFRITV
-115 GVIDKATA
+115 GVLDKATA
-123 PLQKIWNYATSLKGI
+123 PLQKIWNYTKSLKGI
-138 MTGIFAGAAA
+138 MARIFAGAAT
-148 QKFVMK
+148 QQFVMK

-350 ENKDLIA
+350 ENKELID

-377 VEKVFDITSKL
+377 VEKIFDITSKL
-388 MKDDT
+388 IKDDT

-401 KAGMLWDQLIAEPFS
+401 KADMLWDQLIAEPFS

-467 AKYGISIG
+467 AKYGINIG
-475 KGLITGVNT
+475 KGILSGVKT
-484 AKGAVIELEN
+484 AKGAVNELKN
-494 VYKKAKKI
+494 IYKTAGKVMGILK
-502 YGLLRG
+502 G
-508 TEAIPELP
+508 TEIIPQM
-516 YGTAGNAESTV
+516 
-527 VSGTLDSASSVKNH
+527 
-541 IVKSA
+541 
-546 PANLPYGVVGNNYK
+546 PYGVVG
-560 LQTPT
+560 
-565 IATLRHEPEVKKAAE
+565 
-580 NYRNAV
+580 
-586 ETLSQTKK
+586 S
-594 RFSEEQKELVQK
+594 
-606 ANDLKDLK
+606 
-614 TSNAG
+614 
-619 SKAIKDAEKALDN
+619 
-632 NIKHIKKSSA
+632 
-642 NLKNTKDE
+642 
-650 LKTAKEAF
+650 
-658 SGALDSASSI
+658 SASSAANG
-668 DISNASKKMKGSMN
+668 IS
-682 DVTKSTKNMGKEV
+682 EV
-695 AKAGKVASDGIGNV
+695 AKATSAGAEKTFLLSKATSGLSSIMAAIPAPVKVAVAAIG
-709 AKAAGSSGGKIAS
+709 
-722 LVNSL
+722 L
-727 GGATT
+727 
-732 VLTGIGTV
+732 
-740 AVVAAAGFALYKH
+740 AAAGFAIYTKKQEEHRTALVNAGDDY
-753 NVEKSVAPIKDLLE
+753 LE
-767 KNQQLVSESDK
+767 ASAKFEEANKNYEEQTANLKNQADAVQRYRDLT
-778 LNERVAQNTKSREDS
+778 NEINTGGLEDDVLNTKLQERDETLLS
-793 ISASVA
+793 IKEHYPAAFGEGVSNEEGLQKVEELIKKEQDYQKVLKDRADIELA
-799 EAQTAQVLTD
+799 NAQTE
-809 KIFGL
+809 L
-814 IDAEGESLTG
+814 IMKLPDMESE
-824 KEKIKILVDELNQ
+824 KEKLQKELESITKDEQIAVDIEAKISTVTQ
-837 TVPNLALAYDAETNS
+837 TVNDLEMQISTGVDQEEIEKTKQILSDQLGDTLKSLQEAPGNVQLEFET
-852 INLSK
+852 
-857 DAINEKIAAMKEE
+857 
-870 AKMAAIK
+870 
-877 DALTGSVK
+877 
-885 DELELERKHTKLVE
+885 
-899 QQAEA
+899 
-904 QKKVDE
+904 
-910 IKSKIKPSGMAGA
+910 
-923 GTSDE
+923 
-928 YNYIALD
+928 
-935 KAQES
+935 
-940 LDELNTAIEG
+940 
-950 NETAWNN
+950 
-957 AKNESQYYSDMIG
+957 
-970 TEATAAAQNAIDA
+970 
-983 TQSGIEGTV
+983 
-992 ETLTAGG
+992 
-999 EDISLAASSAFTPA
+999 
-1013 EEAALRAADKMYS
+1013 
-1026 ESHRAAANYAAGLN
+1026 
-1040 EGGPEASKAG
+1040 
-1050 NTLRLSGMAG
+1050 
-1060 ISDTNGEYY
+1060 
-1069 KEGESSGNS
+1069 
-1078 FVDGIKSALSGAGSW
+1078 ALSGIRNDLDKGLEIPQEKIDKLHGAFSGIQSYVNDVKGK
-1093 FKKNFSWLF
+1093 FDQTEMQISSIEKSISLGNTVLDEMRQKSGETKGVVDEAKDSASETNKNVQETEKSMGILSNNTTARKGPVLDAFSAWSKTL
-1102 PEIDG
+1102 G
-1107 ESKTDHHADGG
+1107 ESKEKTEDINTEIDKLPANKKVVVSVITKYSTIGVPTPQRSDATKSNASYFEKYFDEIHADGG
-1118 IMTRPHIG
+1118 FMTRPHVG

-1180 GSYAYTS
+1180 GDTYTS

-1202 GRMISFETGGLKED
+1202 GRMLSFETGGLKED
-1216 LAEADQYFQEYSSNV
+1216 LAEADQFFQEYSSNL

-1237 TWDSL
+1237 TWDNL

-1255 ADKAK
+1255 TDKAK

-1274 VVLAGAAAFDAL
+1274 VVLTGAAAFDAL

-1295 DTVKFGIS
+1295 DTVKFGVS

-1493 EYGGYG
+1493 DYGGYG

-1518 AVGVAPGQQ
+1518 AVGVTPGQQ

-1551 MYKDGEAIDPLP
+1551 MYKGGEAIDPLP

-1670 YDDIWNPVHNAIA
+1670 YDDIWNPVHNTIA

-1765 NEKDDFAERNNVIEF
+1765 NEKGDFAERNNVIEF

>member
-1 MAVTD
+1 MAVED
-6 RIVIEIAAEYSDNT
+6 RIVIQIAAEYSDNT
-20 AGEFQKSAKSADKYC
+20 GGEFQKCAKSADKYC

-46 SISKTKV
+46 SVSKTKV
-53 RTDLE
+53 RTNLE
-58 ARDSAT
+58 ANDRAT
-64 QVINKVRDNLDYL
+64 QVIDKVKDNIYYL
-77 KQHKGQVTIAAID
+77 KNHKAQIPLLALD
-90 KATNVISETK
+90 KASSVIENTK
-100 NRVLALSGKTFRFTL
+100 NKAISLAGKTFRITV
-115 GVIDKATA
+115 GVLDKATA
-123 PLQKIWNYATSLKGI
+123 PLQKLWNYAKSLKGI
-138 MTGIFAGAAA
+138 MARIFAGAAT
-148 QKFVMK
+148 QQFVLK
-154 PAQMAIDR
+154 PTQMAIDR

-196 RDDIFEASRV
+196 RDNIFEASRV

-276 EALAKSGRDISET
+276 EALAKSGCDISET

-350 ENKDLIA
+350 ENKELID

-467 AKYGISIG
+467 AKYGINIG
-475 KGLITGVNT
+475 KGILSGVKT
-484 AKGAVIELEN
+484 AKGAVNELKN
-494 VYKKAKKI
+494 IYKTASKI
-502 YGLLRG
+502 IGLING
-508 TEAIPELP
+508 TQAIPQM
-516 YGTAGNAESTV
+516 
-527 VSGTLDSASSVKNH
+527 
-541 IVKSA
+541 
-546 PANLPYGVVGNNYK
+546 PYGVTSG
-560 LQTPT
+560 
-565 IATLRHEPEVKKAAE
+565 AASTF
-580 NYRNAV
+580 NGAASSAS
-586 ETLSQTKK
+586 TLSK
-594 RFSEEQKELVQK
+594 
-606 ANDLKDLK
+606 
-614 TSNAG
+614 
-619 SKAIKDAEKALDN
+619 
-632 NIKHIKKSSA
+632 
-642 NLKNTKDE
+642 
-650 LKTAKEAF
+650 AF
-658 SGALDSASSI
+658 SGI
-668 DISNASKKMKGSMN
+668 
-682 DVTKSTKNMGKEV
+682 KSTSTL
-695 AKAGKVASDGIGNV
+695 ASAGVSTLAS
-709 AKAAGSSGGKIAS
+709 
-722 LVNSL
+722 
-727 GGATT
+727 T
-732 VLTGIGTV
+732 IGTV
-740 AVVAAAGFALYKH
+740 AAVAIPIAVLSVAAYKKG
-753 NVEKSVAPIKDLLE
+753 VENMQAPMKDLIDRNAE
-767 KNQQLVSESDK
+767 IVESSKK
-778 LNERVAQNTKSREDS
+778 LNEQVTQSTSAREAS
-793 ISASVA
+793 IESTAA
-799 EAQTAQVLTD
+799 EAEASRTLTDRLFNLIDQEGQTAV
-809 KIFGL
+809 
-814 IDAEGESLTG
+814 G
-824 KEKIKILVDELNQ
+824 KEKIKILVDELNEKL
-837 TVPNLALAYDAETNS
+837 PELALSYDEESNS
-852 INLSK
+852 ISASK
-857 DAINEKIAAMKEE
+857 DAIYDKIKAMEEE
-870 AKMAAIK
+870 ARTAAAR
-877 DALTGSVK
+877 DALTQAAADMLKLEEDRLSLSSQLEDAEKRKAEAVAEAVRKYESTVGVIGESENRKQSMIQGTTRVY
-885 DELELERKHTKLVE
+885 DEEIGKLNQALDENMRKQDEVSEHADFLMDSITGNITE
-899 QQAEA
+899 GIGQAE
-904 QKKVDE
+904 Q
-910 IKSKIKPSGMAGA
+910 
-923 GTSDE
+923 
-928 YNYIALD
+928 ALKD
-935 KAQES
+935 GEEPLYQS
-940 LDELNTAIEG
+940 
-950 NETAWNN
+950 
-957 AKNESQYYSDMIG
+957 
-970 TEATAAAQNAIDA
+970 AAD
-983 TQSGIEGTV
+983 TF
-992 ETLTAGG
+992 
-999 EDISLAASSAFTPA
+999 SAPK
-1013 EEAALRAADKMYS
+1013 RAADETAYGMYDS
-1026 ESHRAAANYAAGLN
+1026 GLLNAQNYGSGLNDGAPDAESAGQNVSGSGENGVASKNSLFGEHGTTAGLIYAGALRNQDSFAAGLSLST
-1040 EGGPEASKAG
+1040 EGANGAG
-1050 NTLRLSGMAG
+1050 SSEELFRQ
-1060 ISDTNGEYY
+1060 
-1069 KEGESSGNS
+1069 KGESSGNS
-1078 FVDGIKSALSGAGSW
+1078 FFEGMKSALSGLGEWLKGLFNVEMPTKESVSGSNEEY
-1093 FKKNFSWLF
+1093 FTK
-1102 PEIDG
+1102 
-1107 ESKTDHHADGG
+1107 HANGG
-1118 IMTRPHIG
+1118 FMTKPHFG

-1153 TGRRLGVMAYAEG
+1153 TGRRLGVMAYADG

-1180 GSYAYTS
+1180 GGHTYTS
-1187 SGSGGPSVSGGGGET
+1187 SGSGDPSVSGGGGET
-1202 GRMISFETGGLKED
+1202 GSVLSFETGGLKED
-1216 LAEADQYFQEYSSNV
+1216 LAEADQFFQEYSSNV

-1237 TWDSL
+1237 TWDNL

-1255 ADKAK
+1255 TDKAK

-1274 VVLAGAAAFDAL
+1274 VVLTGAAAFDAL

-1597 GGGGDV
+1597 GGSGDV

-1670 YDDIWNPVHNAIA
+1670 YEDIWNPVHNTIA

-1695 QNHPGLGGKG
+1695 QNHPGLGGNG

-1751 KVLPFPEMESNSIR
+1751 NVLPFPEMESSSIR
-1765 NEKDDFAERNNVIEF
+1765 NEKGDFAERDNVIEF

-1786 SGQPAS
+1786 SSQPAS

>member
-1 MAVTD
+1 MAVED
-6 RIVIEIAAEYSDNT
+6 KIVIQIAAEYSDNT
-20 AGEFQKSAKSADKYC
+20 GGEFQKSAKSADKYC

-46 SISKTKV
+46 SVSKTKV
-53 RTDLE
+53 RTNLE
-58 ARDSAT
+58 ANDRAT
-64 QVINKVRDNLDYL
+64 QVIDKVKDSINYL
-77 KQHKGQVTIAAID
+77 KNHKAQIPLIALD
-90 KATNVISETK
+90 KASSVIDSTK
-100 NRVLALSGKTFRFTL
+100 NKAVSLASKTFRFTL

-138 MTGIFAGAAA
+138 MTGVFAGAAT
-148 QKFVMK
+148 QQFVIK

-162 QNVTTAFEN
+162 QNITTAFEN
-171 LLGSKDAANQ
+171 LLGSKEAATE
-181 RVSDLTTFA
+181 RVSDLTAFA

-196 RDDIFEASRV
+196 RDEIFQASRV
-206 LQVFTGDALST
+206 LQVFTGDALAT

-229 GTQQDFKEVAVWMGR
+229 GTQQDFSEVAVWIGR
-244 LYSGMKSGQP
+244 LYSGLKSGTP

-264 MGAISGESRVKL
+264 MGAISGDSRAKL

-350 ENKDLIA
+350 ENKELID

-401 KAGMLWDQLIAEPFS
+401 KAGMLWDQLIATPFD
-416 SWWNGG
+416 SWWSGG
-422 GKDKVKEGVK
+422 GKEKVTEGVKSAANSLLNILKDVVKEGME
-432 NAANGIKDI
+432 I
-441 LIDVLG
+441 
-447 EAFELAFSNP
+447 AFSNP
-457 ITGTIATLYG
+457 ITGTMAV
-467 AKYGISIG
+467 AFGIKHGTSIV
-475 KGLITGVNT
+475 KGLVQGINT
-484 AKGAVIELEN
+484 AKGV
-494 VYKKAKKI
+494 
-502 YGLLRG
+502 G
-508 TEAIPELP
+508 TELKNA
-516 YGTAGNAESTV
+516 YGTTKSIISLLSGAGTAVTTV
-527 VSGTLDSASSVKNH
+527 QPDVSVA
-541 IVKSA
+541 
-546 PANLPYGVVGNNYK
+546 
-560 LQTPT
+560 
-565 IATLRHEPEVKKAAE
+565 RHAPEVQAAAQ
-580 NYRNAV
+580 NYRKATN
-586 ETLSQTKK
+586 TLSDVKK
-594 RFSEEQKELVQK
+594 KFLADQEDLVSKALELKELK
-606 ANDLKDLK
+606 SGN
-614 TSNAG
+614 TS
-619 SKAIKDAEKALDN
+619 SKAIKEAEKSLEHSRRL
-632 NIKHIKKSSA
+632 IKQ
-642 NLKNTKDE
+642 
-650 LKTAKEAF
+650 TAKNIEEVQTKEYENAKKAF
-658 SGALDSASSI
+658 SNALNGFSSS
-668 DISNASKKMKGSMN
+668 DL
-682 DVTKSTKNMGKEV
+682 TKSTKNVKTAMGEMSGAAEV
-695 AKAGKVASDGIGNV
+695 GAKNTSLFSKATSGLSAIMAAVPTPVKVAV
-709 AKAAGSSGGKIAS
+709 A
-722 LVNSL
+722 
-727 GGATT
+727 
-732 VLTGIGTV
+732 
-740 AVVAAAGFALYKH
+740 AVGLAAAGFAIYTKKQEEHRTALVNAGDDY
-753 NVEKSVAPIKDLLE
+753 LE
-767 KNQQLVSESDK
+767 ASAKFEEANKNYEEQTANLKNQADAVQRYRDLTNEINAGGLEDDVLNEKLQERDDTLLSIKEHYPAAFGEGVSNEEGLRKVDDLIQKEQDYQDK
-778 LNERVAQNTKSREDS
+778 LKERADIELAN
-793 ISASVA
+793 
-799 EAQTAQVLTD
+799 AQTE
-809 KIFGL
+809 L
-814 IDAEGESLTG
+814 ILKLPDMEAE
-824 KEKIKILVDELNQ
+824 KEKLQKQLENITKDHQIAVDIEAKISTVTQ
-837 TVPNLALAYDAETNS
+837 TVNDLEMQISTGVDQEEIEKTKQ
-852 INLSK
+852 ILSDQLGDTLK
-857 DAINEKIAAMKEE
+857 SLQE
-870 AKMAAIK
+870 AP
-877 DALTGSVK
+877 GNVQ
-885 DELELERKHTKLVE
+885 LEFQT
-899 QQAEA
+899 
-904 QKKVDE
+904 
-910 IKSKIKPSGMAGA
+910 
-923 GTSDE
+923 
-928 YNYIALD
+928 
-935 KAQES
+935 
-940 LDELNTAIEG
+940 
-950 NETAWNN
+950 
-957 AKNESQYYSDMIG
+957 
-970 TEATAAAQNAIDA
+970 
-983 TQSGIEGTV
+983 
-992 ETLTAGG
+992 
-999 EDISLAASSAFTPA
+999 
-1013 EEAALRAADKMYS
+1013 
-1026 ESHRAAANYAAGLN
+1026 
-1040 EGGPEASKAG
+1040 
-1050 NTLRLSGMAG
+1050 
-1060 ISDTNGEYY
+1060 
-1069 KEGESSGNS
+1069 
-1078 FVDGIKSALSGAGSW
+1078 ALSGIRNDLDKGLEIPQEKIDKLHGAFSGIQSYVNDVKGKFDQTEMQISSIEKSISLGNTVLDEMKQKSGETKGVVDEAKDSVSETNKNIQDTDGSMNTLTNNTVARKGPLLDVTNA
-1093 FKKNFSWLF
+1093 FKKSFGETKTEVEGVNT
-1102 PEIDG
+1102 EIDKLPG
-1107 ESKTDHHADGG
+1107 IKKITIDVVTKYSTIGVPTPQSAEATKSNASYFEKLFDKEHADGG
-1118 IMTRPHIG
+1118 FMTRPHVG

-1180 GSYAYTS
+1180 GDTYTS
-1187 SGSGGPSVSGGGGET
+1187 SGFGGPSVSDGGEET
-1202 GRMISFETGGLKED
+1202 GRMLSFETGGLKED
-1216 LAEADQYFQEYSSNV
+1216 LAEADQFFQEYSSNV

-1237 TWDSL
+1237 TWDNL

-1255 ADKAK
+1255 TDKAK

-1268 TTFGTG
+1268 TTFGSGLVVTG
-1274 VVLAGAAAFDAL
+1274 SAAFDAL

-1295 DTVKFGIS
+1295 DTVKFGVS

-1310 YVGTLPPV
+1310 YVRTLPPI

-1670 YDDIWNPVHNAIA
+1670 YDDIWNPVHNTIA

-1765 NEKDDFAERNNVIEF
+1765 NEKGDFAERNNVIEF

-1827 GTPQDIEALLRAQIP
+1827 RTPQDIEALLRAQIP

>member
-6 RIVIEIAAEYSDNT
+6 TIVIKIAAEYSDNT
-20 AGEFQKSAKSADKYC
+20 SAEFQKSAKPADRYC

-46 SISKTKV
+46 SVSKTKV
-53 RTDLE
+53 RTNLE
-58 ARDSAT
+58 ANDRAT
-64 QVINKVRDNLDYL
+64 QVIDKVKDNIDYL
-77 KQHKGQVTIAAID
+77 KNHKAQIPLIALD
-90 KATNVISETK
+90 KASSVIDSTK
-100 NRVLALSGKTFRFTL
+100 NKAVSLASKTFRFTL

-138 MTGIFAGAAA
+138 MTGVFAGAAT
-148 QKFVMK
+148 QQFVIK

-162 QNVTTAFEN
+162 QNITTAFEN
-171 LLGSKDAANQ
+171 LLGSKEAATE
-181 RVSDLTTFA
+181 RVSDLTAFA

-196 RDDIFEASRV
+196 RDEIFQASRV
-206 LQVFTGDALST
+206 LQVFTGDALAT

-229 GTQQDFKEVAVWMGR
+229 GTQQDFSEVAVWIGR
-244 LYSGMKSGQP
+244 LYSGLKSGTP

-264 MGAISGESRVKL
+264 MGAISGDSRAKL

-335 NGFTPALQKFRDWRS
+335 NGFTPALQRFRDWRS

-371 SKVSGG
+371 SKVSRGI
-377 VEKVFDITSKL
+377 EKVFDITSKL

-401 KAGMLWDQLIAEPFS
+401 KAGMLWDQLIATPFD
-416 SWWNGG
+416 SWWSGG
-422 GKDKVKEGVK
+422 GKEKVTEGVKSAANSLLNILKDVVKEGME
-432 NAANGIKDI
+432 I
-441 LIDVLG
+441 
-447 EAFELAFSNP
+447 AFSNP
-457 ITGTIATLYG
+457 ITGTMAV
-467 AKYGISIG
+467 AFGIKHGTSII
-475 KGLITGVNT
+475 KGLVQGINT
-484 AKGAVIELEN
+484 AKGVGTELKNAYGTTKSIISLLSGSGTTAAAAQPDISAARHDPEVQATAQN
-494 VYKKAKKI
+494 YRKAINTLSEAKK
-502 YGLLRG
+502 
-508 TEAIPELP
+508 
-516 YGTAGNAESTV
+516 
-527 VSGTLDSASSVKNH
+527 K
-541 IVKSA
+541 
-546 PANLPYGVVGNNYK
+546 
-560 LQTPT
+560 
-565 IATLRHEPEVKKAAE
+565 
-580 NYRNAV
+580 
-586 ETLSQTKK
+586 
-594 RFSEEQKELVQK
+594 FSEEQQELVEK
-606 ANDLKDLK
+606 ANNLKGLQAN
-614 TSNAG
+614 NAG
-619 SKAIKDAEKALDN
+619 DKAIKEAEKALEKSR
-632 NIKHIKKSSA
+632 KHIKESAADIKNIENDLIKAKENFSISKGNTAYDNINKTASDTKKSFGEIQNASKDMTQTIKNDSEKATIGISGIGSA
-642 NLKNTKDE
+642 TTETSKTVGVLSKAIGFLASPVGLMVGALAALGGAAYFFSKKQEEAEQATLNAGNTLISSLDTYEQAKKASEEATQSYIDQKNAIQEYRDLASELNSGDLGEDERIQKLERQEELLGILKEKYPEVFEQNLSTEESFEKIEALADQQERLASAVERSAKAQTELDFAKAVESLPELMQQLADAESAMDHFQQKIEYAGEQQIRLTELATDVKELEKLKLNTEVDPELVEEAKKNVKEKIDEIYQSAQEAGDVSLLNDKDLE
-650 LKTAKEAF
+650 TLKTRLQNNLDPLTDAYKNVDSAFENLGSRMGTWQGQLETAVGNVQNFKGQIDALKENAEKFGMKWAEIEATAKEKMA
-658 SGALDSASSI
+658 GLD
-668 DISNASKKMKGSMN
+668 
-682 DVTKSTKNMGKEV
+682 KSTDLSK
-695 AKAGKVASDGIGNV
+695 GKVAG
-709 AKAAGSSGGKIAS
+709 
-722 LVNSL
+722 
-727 GGATT
+727 
-732 VLTGIGTV
+732 
-740 AVVAAAGFALYKH
+740 
-753 NVEKSVAPIKDLLE
+753 
-767 KNQQLVSESDK
+767 
-778 LNERVAQNTKSREDS
+778 
-793 ISASVA
+793 
-799 EAQTAQVLTD
+799 
-809 KIFGL
+809 
-814 IDAEGESLTG
+814 
-824 KEKIKILVDELNQ
+824 
-837 TVPNLALAYDAETNS
+837 
-852 INLSK
+852 
-857 DAINEKIAAMKEE
+857 
-870 AKMAAIK
+870 
-877 DALTGSVK
+877 
-885 DELELERKHTKLVE
+885 
-899 QQAEA
+899 
-904 QKKVDE
+904 
-910 IKSKIKPSGMAGA
+910 
-923 GTSDE
+923 
-928 YNYIALD
+928 
-935 KAQES
+935 
-940 LDELNTAIEG
+940 LNTAIGDLKGKEINIDVNI
-950 NETAWNN
+950 NEKHT
-957 AKNESQYYSDMIG
+957 KNGMPVSD
-970 TEATAAAQNAIDA
+970 
-983 TQSGIEGTV
+983 
-992 ETLTAGG
+992 
-999 EDISLAASSAFTPA
+999 
-1013 EEAALRAADKMYS
+1013 
-1026 ESHRAAANYAAGLN
+1026 
-1040 EGGPEASKAG
+1040 
-1050 NTLRLSGMAG
+1050 
-1060 ISDTNGEYY
+1060 
-1069 KEGESSGNS
+1069 ESS
-1078 FVDGIKSALSGAGSW
+1078 KPT
-1093 FKKNFSWLF
+1093 FSVPGLYTA
-1102 PEIDG
+1102 PTEI
-1107 ESKTDHHADGG
+1107 HADGG
-1118 IMTRPHIG
+1118 FMTRPHFG

-1180 GSYAYTS
+1180 GGAYAS
-1187 SGSGGPSVSGGGGET
+1187 SGAGGPSVSGGGGEA
-1202 GRMISFETGGLKED
+1202 GRVLSFETGGLKED
-1216 LAEADQYFQEYSSNV
+1216 LAEADQFFQEYSSNV

-1237 TWDSL
+1237 TWDNL

-1255 ADKAK
+1255 TDRAK

-1268 TTFGTG
+1268 TTFGSG
-1274 VVLAGAAAFDAL
+1274 LVLTGAAAFDAL

-1295 DTVKFGIS
+1295 DTVKFGVS
-1303 KFNEFSN
+1303 KFNEFSS
-1310 YVGTLPPV
+1310 YVGTLPPI

-1563 YVQGAPIMAGNTLA
+1563 YVHGAPIMAGNTLA

-1588 FGIGAAGAL
+1588 FGVGAAGAL

-1617 MDYLDEL
+1617 MDFLDEL

-1670 YDDIWNPVHNAIA
+1670 YDDIWNPVHNTIA
-1683 AIRYMNERYGGI
+1683 AIRYLMDVYGGI
-1695 QNHPGLGGKG
+1695 QNHPGLGGS
-1705 YIGYAVG
+1705 YVGYAVG

-1732 AAQNPFSKSGGDMI
+1732 AAQNPFSKSGGNMI

-1751 KVLPFPEMESNSIR
+1751 NVLPFPEMESNSIR
-1765 NEKDDFAERNNVIEF
+1765 NENGDT
-1780 PERKSD
+1780 
-1786 SGQPAS
+1786 GQTTS
-1792 VEAVPVVA
+1792 VEAVPVVVPQ
-1800 SQNAAPG
+1800 STAAG
-1807 GMTVSIN
+1807 GVSVSIN
-1814 LGGISISIDGSNA
+1814 LGGISISIDGSSA

-1852 AQKLTEILAGMPTRS
+1852 AQKLAEIFSGMPIRMG
-1867 EAV
+1867 A

>member
-1 MAVTD
+1 MKSEDKV
-6 RIVIEIAAEYSDNT
+6 VIQISAEYIDNVT
-20 AGEFQKSAKSADKYC
+20 GKLQKSSESADQYC
-35 ESVNKLKKQLD
+35 ESIKKLKRQMD
-46 SISKTKV
+46 QISKTKV
-53 RTDLE
+53 QTDLQ

-77 KQHKGQVTIAAID
+77 KQHKGQVTIAAVD

-100 NRVLALSGKTFRFTL
+100 NRVLALSGKTFRFTV

-171 LLGSKDAANQ
+171 LLGSKEAATE
-181 RVSDLTTFA
+181 RVSDLTSFA

-196 RDDIFEASRV
+196 RDEIFEASRV

-244 LYSGMKSGQP
+244 LYSGMKAGQP

-264 MGAISGESRVKL
+264 MGAISGDSRAKL

-335 NGFTPALQKFRDWRS
+335 NGFTPALQRFRDWRS
-350 ENKDLIA
+350 ENKDLIN
-357 EMANNIESG
+357 EMANNIENG

-377 VEKVFDITSKL
+377 VEKIFDVTSKL
-388 MKDDT
+388 MRDDA
-393 FKNADFMG
+393 FKNTDFMG

-467 AKYGISIG
+467 AKYGINIG
-475 KGLITGVNT
+475 KGILSGVKT
-484 AKGAVIELEN
+484 AKGAVNELKN
-494 VYKKAKKI
+494 IYKTASKI
-502 YGLLRG
+502 IGLING
-508 TEAIPELP
+508 TQAIPQM
-516 YGTAGNAESTV
+516 
-527 VSGTLDSASSVKNH
+527 
-541 IVKSA
+541 
-546 PANLPYGVVGNNYK
+546 PYGVTSG
-560 LQTPT
+560 
-565 IATLRHEPEVKKAAE
+565 AASTF
-580 NYRNAV
+580 NGAASSAS
-586 ETLSQTKK
+586 TLSK
-594 RFSEEQKELVQK
+594 
-606 ANDLKDLK
+606 
-614 TSNAG
+614 
-619 SKAIKDAEKALDN
+619 
-632 NIKHIKKSSA
+632 
-642 NLKNTKDE
+642 
-650 LKTAKEAF
+650 AF
-658 SGALDSASSI
+658 SGI
-668 DISNASKKMKGSMN
+668 
-682 DVTKSTKNMGKEV
+682 KSTSTM
-695 AKAGKVASDGIGNV
+695 ASAGVSTLAS
-709 AKAAGSSGGKIAS
+709 
-722 LVNSL
+722 
-727 GGATT
+727 T
-732 VLTGIGTV
+732 IGTV
-740 AVVAAAGFALYKH
+740 AAVAIPIAVLSVAAYKKG
-753 NVEKSVAPIKDLLE
+753 VENMQAPMKDLIDRNTE
-767 KNQQLVSESDK
+767 IIESSKK
-778 LNERVAQNTKSREDS
+778 LNEQVTQNTSAREAS
-793 ISASVA
+793 IESTAA
-799 EAQTAQVLTD
+799 EAEASRTLTDRLFNLVDQEGQTAV
-809 KIFGL
+809 
-814 IDAEGESLTG
+814 G
-824 KEKIKILVDELNQ
+824 KEKIKILVDELNEKL
-837 TVPNLALAYDAETNS
+837 PELALSYDEESNS
-852 INLSK
+852 ISASK
-857 DAINEKIAAMKEE
+857 DAIYDKIKAMEEE
-870 AKMAAIK
+870 ARTAAAR
-877 DALTGSVK
+877 DALTQAAADMLKLEEDRLSLSSQLEDAEKRKAEAVAEAVRKYESTVGTISKSESTKQSMIQNSTRVVDEEIEK
-885 DELELERKHTKLVE
+885 LNQALDENMGKQDELDKHTEFIMDNITGNVTDGVG
-899 QQAEA
+899 QAE
-904 QKKVDE
+904 Q
-910 IKSKIKPSGMAGA
+910 
-923 GTSDE
+923 
-928 YNYIALD
+928 ALKD
-935 KAQES
+935 GEEPLYQS
-940 LDELNTAIEG
+940 
-950 NETAWNN
+950 
-957 AKNESQYYSDMIG
+957 
-970 TEATAAAQNAIDA
+970 AAD
-983 TQSGIEGTV
+983 TF
-992 ETLTAGG
+992 
-999 EDISLAASSAFTPA
+999 SAPK
-1013 EEAALRAADKMYS
+1013 RAADETAYGMYDS
-1026 ESHRAAANYAAGLN
+1026 GLLNAQNYGSGLNDGAPDAESAGQNVSGSGENGVASKNSLFGEHGTAAGLIYAGALSN
-1040 EGGPEASKAG
+1040 QDSFAAGLSLSEKGANGAGG
-1050 NTLRLSGMAG
+1050 N
-1060 ISDTNGEYY
+1060 
-1069 KEGESSGNS
+1069 KELFRQKGESSGNS
-1078 FVDGIKSALSGAGSW
+1078 FFEGMKSALSGLGEWLQNLFNIEMPTKESVSGSNEEY
-1093 FKKNFSWLF
+1093 FTK
-1102 PEIDG
+1102 
-1107 ESKTDHHADGG
+1107 HADGG
-1118 IMTRPHIG
+1118 FMTRPHFG

-1166 GIVGQAESYPMAAG
+1166 GIVGRAESYPMAVG
-1180 GSYAYTS
+1180 GGYVT
-1187 SGSGGPSVSGGGGET
+1187 GSGGPSVSGGGEKT
-1202 GRMISFETGGLKED
+1202 GRMLSFETGGLKED
-1216 LAEADQYFQEYSSNV
+1216 LAEADQFFQEYSSNV

-1237 TWDSL
+1237 TWDNL

-1255 ADKAK
+1255 TDRAK

-1268 TTFGTG
+1268 TTFGSG
-1274 VVLAGAAAFDAL
+1274 LVLTGAAAFDAL

-1295 DTVKFGIS
+1295 DTVKFGVS
-1303 KFNEFSN
+1303 KFNEFSS
-1310 YVGTLPPV
+1310 YVGTLPPI

-1695 QNHPGLGGKG
+1695 QNHPGLGGRG
-1705 YIGYAVG
+1705 YVGYAVG

-1751 KVLPFPEMESNSIR
+1751 NVLPFPEMESNSIR
-1765 NEKDDFAERNNVIEF
+1765 NEKGDFAERNNMIEF

-1786 SGQPAS
+1786 TGQS
-1792 VEAVPVVA
+1792 TVGEAVPVVVPQ
-1800 SQNAAPG
+1800 STAAG
-1807 GMTVSIN
+1807 GMSVSIN
-1814 LGGISISIDGSNA
+1814 LGGISVSIEDSNA

>member
-1 MAVTD
+1 MAVED
-6 RIVIEIAAEYSDNT
+6 RIVIQIAAEYSDNT
-20 AGEFQKSAKSADKYC
+20 GGEFQKSAKSADRYC

-58 ARDSAT
+58 ANDRAT
-64 QVINKVRDNLDYL
+64 QVIDKVKDNINYL
-77 KQHKGQVTIAAID
+77 KNHKAQIPLIALD
-90 KATNVISETK
+90 KASSIIESTK
-100 NRVLALSGKTFRFTL
+100 NKAVSLASKTFRFTL

-138 MTGIFAGAAA
+138 MTGVFAGAAA
-148 QKFVMK
+148 QQFVMK

-350 ENKDLIA
+350 ENKELID

-377 VEKVFDITSKL
+377 VEKIFDITSKL
-388 MKDDT
+388 IKDDT

-401 KAGMLWDQLIAEPFS
+401 KAGMLWEQLIATPFD

-422 GKDKVKEGVK
+422 GKEKVTEGVKSAANSLLNILKDVVKEGME
-432 NAANGIKDI
+432 I
-441 LIDVLG
+441 
-447 EAFELAFSNP
+447 AFSNP
-457 ITGTIATLYG
+457 ITGTMAV
-467 AKYGISIG
+467 AFGIKHGTSIV
-475 KGLITGVNT
+475 KGLVQGINT
-484 AKGAVIELEN
+484 AKGVGTELKNAYGTTKSIISLLSGAGTTAAVAQPDISAARHDPEVQATAQNYRKAINTLSE
-494 VYKKAKKI
+494 AKK
-502 YGLLRG
+502 
-508 TEAIPELP
+508 
-516 YGTAGNAESTV
+516 
-527 VSGTLDSASSVKNH
+527 K
-541 IVKSA
+541 
-546 PANLPYGVVGNNYK
+546 
-560 LQTPT
+560 
-565 IATLRHEPEVKKAAE
+565 
-580 NYRNAV
+580 
-586 ETLSQTKK
+586 
-594 RFSEEQKELVQK
+594 FSEEQQELVEK
-606 ANDLKDLK
+606 ANNLKGLQAN
-614 TSNAG
+614 NAG
-619 SKAIKDAEKALDN
+619 DKAIKEAEKALEKSRKHVKESAADIKNIENDLIKAKENFSISKGNTAYDN
-632 NIKHIKKSSA
+632 INKTASDTKKSFG
-642 NLKNTKDE
+642 E
-650 LKTAKEAF
+650 
-658 SGALDSASSI
+658 I
-668 DISNASKKMKGSMN
+668 QNASKDM
-682 DVTKSTKNMGKEV
+682 TKTIKSDSE
-695 AKAGKVASDGIGNV
+695 KASIGISGIGSATTETSKTV
-709 AKAAGSSGGKIAS
+709 GMLSKAIGFLAS
-722 LVNSL
+722 PVGLMVGALAAL
-727 GGATT
+727 GGAAYFFSKKQEEAEQATLNAGNTLVSSLDAYEQAKKANEEAAQSYKDQTDAIREYRDITAELNSGDLSEDERLAKLKDQEDTLNRIKDAYPEAFGQDLTT
-732 VLTGIGTV
+732 EESL
-740 AVVAAAGFALYKH
+740 AKAEKLAGFQ
-753 NVEKSVAPIKDLLE
+753 KDIAD
-767 KNQQLVSESDK
+767 ST
-778 LNERVAQNTKSREDS
+778 ERT
-793 ISASVA
+793 A
-799 EAQTAQVLTD
+799 EAQTKLSFTEAVEALPDLLTELD
-809 KIFGL
+809 I
-814 IDAEGESLTG
+814 AS
-824 KEKIKILVDELNQ
+824 EKMKDLRQQQEYLPELQNKLN
-837 TVPNLALAYDAETNS
+837 TLNETK
-852 INLSK
+852 INLTS
-857 DAINEKIAAMKEE
+857 AIKLGDQEQVDKLKEE
-870 AKMAAIK
+870 AKTQLEDIYNYAKENSDFSIINDSSLETFKTQLEQSFTPLQGNYAELQGVIDGVVQKNDSLKQSISETNGTIENLKSQIFHVKENAEKFGMSWAEIYEAAK
-877 DALTGSVK
+877 A
-885 DELELERKHTKLVE
+885 KLGDVHSSTDI
-899 QQAEA
+899 A
-904 QKKVDE
+904 KGKVD
-910 IKSKIKPSGMAGA
+910 GL
-923 GTSDE
+923 T
-928 YNYIALD
+928 
-935 KAQES
+935 
-940 LDELNTAIEG
+940 
-950 NETAWNN
+950 
-957 AKNESQYYSDMIG
+957 
-970 TEATAAAQNAIDA
+970 
-983 TQSGIEGTV
+983 SGIEKIPDREV
-992 ETLTAGG
+992 NIDVILNEVHNVV
-999 EDISLAASSAFTPA
+999 
-1013 EEAALRAADKMYS
+1013 EEASTEPASGKKSNSSLSVPGLYTAPT
-1026 ESHRAAANYAAGLN
+1026 EIHAN
-1040 EGGPEASKAG
+1040 GG
-1050 NTLRLSGMAG
+1050 
-1060 ISDTNGEYY
+1060 
-1069 KEGESSGNS
+1069 
-1078 FVDGIKSALSGAGSW
+1078 F
-1093 FKKNFSWLF
+1093 
-1102 PEIDG
+1102 
-1107 ESKTDHHADGG
+1107 
-1118 IMTRPHIG
+1118 MTKPHFG

-1180 GSYAYTS
+1180 GGYANGY
-1187 SGSGGPSVSGGGGET
+1187 GGPSVSGGGGET
-1202 GRMISFETGGLKED
+1202 GSVLSFETGGLKED
-1216 LAEADQYFQEYSSNV
+1216 LTEADQFFQEYSSNV

-1274 VVLAGAAAFDAL
+1274 VVLTGAAAFDAL

-1295 DTVKFGIS
+1295 DTVKFGVS

-1310 YVGTLPPV
+1310 YVGTLPPI

-1551 MYKDGEAIDPLP
+1551 MYKGGEAIDPLP